1 MEQRAAVHLDADAF
15 FVGCEVASEPRLRGK
30 GVAVG
35 GMKRGI
41 IASASYEARKL
52 GVYTPM
58 PTARALKICPH
69 LIVLPGDY
77 EKYEHF
83 SRLMFSLVHDY
94 TPVVEVGSIDEGYGD
109 LSGMTKWSPR
119 TAAERLRRNIR
130 EHLRLSVSQGLGT
143 NKLVSAV
150 ASKLRKPDN
159 FLEVPA
165 GTERDFLA
173 PLEVKWLP
181 GVGTKMERVFQAAGL
196 LRIGEVAAATV
207 ESLELIAG
215 SGAGQLWEF
224 SQGIDERPIVT
235 EREDAQSYG
244 KQETFDEDTTDEEF
258 VRRVLRG
265 MADHLMAKVRADGK
279 MIRCVEVRLRYNDM
293 EQSRRSESLEE
304 PTDLETDVYG
314 VIDRLVRRAWDRRV
328 SLRLV
333 GLKLSR
339 VYDGGGW
346 RQTGLDLPGTGY
358 DKETRR
364 VLARV
369 MDEARVKYGD
379 GSVVRGH
386 QIKSWQCCLRAV
398 SSNLGSVGS
407 VQQECSGGIDAAGRD
422 RQQPSPGIRT
432 RAGRL
437 VTLQMAGTSGSLVRA
452 VKSGPAGRVS
462 LPALNV
468 KSCFSFMD
476 SLLRPG
482 DIVRL
487 AAERG
492 MKAVAMTDPNLHGAV
507 EFCAA
512 AREAGIQPIVGA
524 EVKVEGMRYLA
535 YVENVVGYRNLCGLL
550 SGEAEHRQDAD
561 TTLQGLILRPVT
573 AFPEIRYAVAREAKF
588 YEVVQSIRTL
598 SLAGQAQGGK
608 RRGDFSWGREIKAS
622 PGMLRDG
629 EEIAERCEFVLPI
642 GGLKFPRFAPPD
654 GSSPREF
661 LARLA
666 REGMKWRYG
675 AAPSG
680 GVRCQVEE
688 ELRIIG
694 EVGYE
699 EYFLVV
705 WDLLQRCRE
714 RGIEWITR
722 GSAAD
727 SLVCYCLGISTVCPV
742 RFELY
747 FRRFLNRERM
757 QLQKLPDIDLD
768 FPHDRRDEVV
778 DLIFARYGPHH
789 AAVVGG
795 FNTYQGRSAFADI
808 AKVLGVSEFQI
819 RRMTEKLPH
828 TSARDVAGAARDGVE
843 TGGLAWEE
851 NPYQAAL
858 KLAARLDGFPR
869 HAKMHPCGVVISRE
883 PVGELTPLFT
893 SASGRATTQFD
904 MEAVEAMGLVKLDIL
919 AQGGLAVLRDARA
932 ALRARGIDPPDPG
945 VWDDPHVWQMIA
957 EGEARG
963 AHHIESP
970 AMTSLARMSG
980 VRAIDQLIAIV
991 SVIRPGAAN
1000 SLRKE
1005 QFARRAR
1012 GEEPVTY
1019 VHPSL
1024 APVLRSTYGVV
1035 AYEEHVLQICEVFA
1049 GWDAGRA
1056 DQLRRLLVKNR
1067 MAHVDSWREEFAAA
1081 ARVRGRT
1088 EDEIGDVWDLLMKFR
1103 GYAFCRAHS
1112 TAYGLEA
1119 YEAAQL
1125 KRYWPAEFLASVL
1138 THGKGFYS
1146 RLFYTIEARRL
1157 GILFG
1162 RPEVNGDTGKFSV
1175 FSVQCSAGARRA
1187 EKDAEGKAVDGWPPA
1202 RRAIQLGEASRP
1214 YWGGEVIKVPLCM
1227 IKGLS
1232 EGLLERI
1239 EGARPFVSLADF
1251 WRRCRPQGEEAMGL
1265 LRVGAFD
1272 GFGSSRTELFW
1283 ELRALAPWTAGQGLL
1298 LEARGAAL
1306 PEGRTEP
1313 GRLEKLRD
1321 EMELLGFP
1329 VNGHPVELFPEV
1341 AWETYCPAGAVRQ
1354 FPGQRVTTCGL
1365 VVAQRLHHQSDGRAM
1380 KFISLCDRTDILECE
1395 IFAEVYRWCG
1405 GVLARW
1411 PVVEVTGKVETLGGR
1426 GCVLRVEEV
1435 RRARELTKPDV
1446 RRRASRPAGISAPIG
1461 G

>member
-1 MEQRAAVHLDADAF
+1 MKRTEQRAAVHLDADAF

-30 GVAVG
+30 AVAVG

-41 IASASYEARKL
+41 IASASYEARRL
-52 GVYTPM
+52 GIYTPM

-69 LIVLPGDY
+69 LVVLPGDY

-109 LSGMTKWSPR
+109 LSGVTRWSPR

-130 EHLRLSVSQGLGT
+130 DHLRLSVSQGLGT
-143 NKLVSAV
+143 NKLVASV

-159 FLEVPA
+159 FLEVTA
-165 GTERDFLA
+165 GTEREFLA

-181 GVGTKMERVFQAAGL
+181 GVGAKMERVFQAAGL
-196 LRIGEVAAATV
+196 HRIAQVAAATAG
-207 ESLELIAG
+207 SLELIAG
-215 SGAGQLWEF
+215 SAAGQLREF
-224 SQGIDERPIVT
+224 ALGIDERPIVT
-235 EREDAQSYG
+235 GREDAQSYS
-244 KQETFDEDTTDEEF
+244 KQETFDEDTTDEDF
-258 VRRVLRG
+258 VRCILRG

-293 EQSRRSESLEE
+293 EQSRRSESLDE

-314 VIDRLVRRAWDRRV
+314 VIDRLAKRAWDRRV

-333 GLKLSR
+333 GLKFSR

-346 RQTGLDLPGTGY
+346 HQAGLDLPGTGY
-358 DKETRR
+358 ERETRR

-369 MDEARVKYGD
+369 MDEAKERYGS
-379 GSVVRGH
+379 GSVIRGH
-386 QIKSWQCCLRAV
+386 QLPMRQSFQSSVSVDFRSVSFHSAV
-398 SSNLGSVGS
+398 SRQGNPSVGRCNNTRTQTQASSLSS
-407 VQQECSGGIDAAGRD
+407 V
-422 RQQPSPGIRT
+422 
-432 RAGRL
+432 
-437 VTLQMAGTSGSLVRA
+437 V
-452 VKSGPAGRVS
+452 
-462 LPALNV
+462 LNA

-492 MKAVAMTDPNLHGAV
+492 AKAAAVTDPNLHGVV

-512 AREAGIQPIVGA
+512 AKEAGIKPVVAA
-524 EVKVEGMRYLA
+524 EVKVRGILYLA
-535 YVENVVGYRNLCGLL
+535 YVENAEGYRNLCGLL
-550 SGEAEHRQDAD
+550 SGTNKDE
-561 TTLQGLILRPVT
+561 LSGLIMRPAT
-573 AFPEIRYAVAREAKF
+573 AFPEIRYASARDARF
-588 YEVVQSIRTL
+588 YEVLQSIRTL
-598 SLAGQAQGGK
+598 SLAGQPHADK
-608 RRGDFSWGREIKAS
+608 RRGDFAWSREIDVSAA
-622 PGMLRDG
+622 MARDA
-629 EEIAERCEFVLPI
+629 EEIAERCEFVLPA

-654 GSSPREF
+654 GSTPREF
-661 LARLA
+661 LGRLA
-666 REGMKWRYG
+666 REGMKRRYG
-675 AAPSG
+675 AMPGA
-680 GVRCQVEE
+680 GVRRQVEE
-688 ELRIIG
+688 ELRIIA

-705 WDLLQRCRE
+705 WELLQRCAE

-727 SLVCYCLGISTVCPV
+727 SLVCYCLGISSVCPV

-747 FRRFLNRERM
+747 FRRFLNPERM
-757 QLQKLPDIDLD
+757 KLQKLPDIDID

-778 DLIFARYGPHH
+778 DLIFERYGPRH

-808 AKVLGVSEFQI
+808 AKALGVAEFQI
-819 RRMTEKLPH
+819 RRMTEKLPQ
-828 TSARDVAGAARDGVE
+828 TRARDVAAVARDSVE
-843 TGGLAWEE
+843 SRGLTWEE
-851 NPYQAAL
+851 NPYRASL
-858 KLAARLDGFPR
+858 ELAARLDGFPR

-893 SASGRATTQFD
+893 SASGRPTTQFD
-904 MEAVEAMGLVKLDIL
+904 MEAVESMGLVKLDIL
-919 AQGGLAVLRDARA
+919 AQGGLSVLRDTRE
-932 ALRARGIDPPDPG
+932 ALRVCGIEPPEPG
-945 VWDDPHVWQMIA
+945 RWDDPHVWRMIA
-957 EGEARG
+957 DGEARG

-1012 GEEPVTY
+1012 GAEPVRY
-1019 VHPSL
+1019 AHPSL
-1024 APVLRSTYGVV
+1024 ETVLRSTYGVV

-1056 DQLRRLLVKNR
+1056 DILRRMLVKNR
-1067 MAHVDSWREEFAAA
+1067 MANVDAWRAEFAGA
-1081 ARVRGRT
+1081 ARRKGRS
-1088 EDEIGDVWDLLMKFR
+1088 DDDIAAVWDLLMQFR

-1157 GILFG
+1157 GISFAG
-1162 RPEVNGDTGKFSV
+1162 PEINGEVKKFSV
-1175 FSVQCSAGARRA
+1175 GSVHCSESRR
-1187 EKDAEGKAVDGWPPA
+1187 GI
-1202 RRAIQLGEASRP
+1202 R
-1214 YWGGEVIKVPLCM
+1214 VPLGM

-1232 EGLLERI
+1232 EGLLGRI
-1239 EGARPFVSLADF
+1239 ENGQPFASLSDF
-1251 WRRCRPQGEEAMGL
+1251 WRRGSPQADEAMAL
-1265 LRVGAFD
+1265 LRAGAFD
-1272 GFGSSRTELFW
+1272 EFGCSRTEMFW

-1298 LEARGAAL
+1298 LETRGVVPPA
-1306 PEGRTEP
+1306 GRTEP

-1329 VNGHPVELFPEV
+1329 AGGHPVELFPEV
-1341 AWETYCPAGAVRQ
+1341 AWETYCPVGEVRNFAGE
-1354 FPGQRVTTCGL
+1354 RVMTCGM

-1380 KFISLCDRTDILECE
+1380 KFISICDRTDILECE
-1395 IFAEVYRWCG
+1395 IFADAYRKYG

-1411 PVVEVTGKVETLGGR
+1411 PVVEVTGHVEALGGSR
-1426 GCVLRVEEV
+1426 GCVLRVELV
-1435 RRARELTKPDV
+1435 RAARTTKRDV
-1446 RRRASRPAGISAPIG
+1446 RPAASRTIGTSAPIG

>member
-1 MEQRAAVHLDADAF
+1 VKRTPQRAAVHLDADAF

-30 GVAVG
+30 AVAVG

-41 IASASYEARKL
+41 IASASYEARRL

-109 LSGMTKWSPR
+109 LSGVTKWTAR
-119 TAAERLRRNIR
+119 EAAERLRRNIR

-165 GTERDFLA
+165 GTEREFLA

-181 GVGTKMERVFQAAGL
+181 GVGAKMERIFQAAGL
-196 LRIGEVAAATV
+196 HRIAQVAETAV

-215 SGAGQLWEF
+215 SGAGALREF
-224 SQGIDERPIVT
+224 ALGIDERPIVT
-235 EREDAQSYG
+235 ERADAQSYG

-293 EQSRRSESLEE
+293 EQSRRSESLDE

-314 VIDRLVRRAWDRRV
+314 VIDRLARRAWDRRV
-328 SLRLV
+328 SVRLV

-346 RQTGLDLPGTGY
+346 RQAGLDLPGTGY

-369 MDEARVKYGD
+369 MDEARVKYGS

-386 QIKSWQCCLRAV
+386 QVQEKESPQLAV
-398 SSNLGSVGS
+398 SSS
-407 VQQECSGGIDAAGRD
+407 QQKCSGGVFAGGRF
-422 RQQPSPGIRT
+422 QQRPSPVT
-432 RAGRL
+432 A
-437 VTLQMAGTSGSLVRA
+437 TLQKVGTSGSLVRG
-452 VKSGPAGRVS
+452 VKSGHAGRVS
-462 LPALNV
+462 LPVLNV

-482 DIVRL
+482 DIVRM

-492 MKAVAMTDPNLHGAV
+492 VRAVAVTDPNLHGAV

-512 AREAGIQPIVGA
+512 AREAGVKPIVGA
-524 EVKVEGMRYLA
+524 EVTVAGIRYLA
-535 YVENVVGYRNLCGLL
+535 YVENAEGYRNLCGLL
-550 SGEAEHRQDAD
+550 SAKAEHRQDLDA
-561 TTLQGLILRPVT
+561 TLRGLILRPAT
-573 AFPEIRYAVAREAKF
+573 SFPEMRYASARDAKF
-588 YEVVQSIRTL
+588 FEVVQSIRTL
-598 SLAGQAQGGK
+598 SLAGQPHADK
-608 RRGDFSWGREIKAS
+608 RRGDFSWTREIEAP
-622 PGMLRDG
+622 PGMVRDA
-629 EEIAERCEFVLPI
+629 EEVAERCEFVLPV
-642 GGLKFPRFAPPD
+642 GGLKFPRFLPPD
-654 GSSPREF
+654 GTTPREF
-661 LARLA
+661 LGRLA
-666 REGMKWRYG
+666 REGMRRRYG
-675 AAPSG
+675 AMPAA
-680 GVRCQVEE
+680 GVRRQVEE

-705 WDLLQRCRE
+705 WELLQRCAE
-714 RGIEWITR
+714 RGISWITR

-727 SLVCYCLGISTVCPV
+727 SLVCYCLGISSVCPV

-747 FRRFLNRERM
+747 FRRFLNPERM
-757 QLQKLPDIDLD
+757 KLQKLPDIDID

-778 DLIFARYGPHH
+778 DLIFERYGPDH

-808 AKVLGVSEFQI
+808 AKALGVSEFQI
-819 RRMTEKLPH
+819 RRMTEKLPQ
-828 TSARDVAGAARDGVE
+828 TSARHVAAAAQESVE
-843 TGGLAWEE
+843 SRGLTWEE

-858 KLAARLDGFPR
+858 QLAARLDGFPR

-919 AQGGLAVLRDARA
+919 AQGGLSVLRDTRE
-932 ALRARGIDPPDPG
+932 ALRVRGIEPPAPG
-945 VWDDPHVWQMIA
+945 QWDDPRVWQMIA
-957 EGEARG
+957 DGEARG

-1012 GEEPVTY
+1012 GVAPVKY
-1019 VHPSL
+1019 AHPSL
-1024 APVLRSTYGVV
+1024 EPVLRSTYGVV

-1049 GWDAGRA
+1049 GWNAGRA
-1056 DQLRRLLVKNR
+1056 DILRRMLVKNR
-1067 MAHVDSWREEFAAA
+1067 MAEVETWRAEFAAA
-1081 ARVRGRT
+1081 ARRKGRS
-1088 EDEIGDVWDLLMKFR
+1088 EGEIAAVWDLLMQFR

-1157 GILFG
+1157 GISLAG
-1162 RPEVNGDTGKFSV
+1162 PEVNGEVEKFVAGKTVAPAS
-1175 FSVQCSAGARRA
+1175 
-1187 EKDAEGKAVDGWPPA
+1187 PPA
-1202 RRAIQLGEASRP
+1202 EC
-1214 YWGGEVIKVPLCM
+1214 GGSTPGTAPLQEIKVPLCM

-1232 EGLLERI
+1232 ERLLGRI
-1239 EGARPFVSLADF
+1239 EAWRPFGSLSDF
-1251 WRRCRPQGEEAMGL
+1251 WRRCSPAADEAMVL
-1265 LRVGAFD
+1265 LRAGAFD
-1272 GFGSSRTELFW
+1272 GFGAARTEQFW
-1283 ELRALAPWTAGQGLL
+1283 ELRALAPWAAGQGLL
-1298 LEARGAAL
+1298 LEAKKAAPPVL
-1306 PEGRTEP
+1306 RTEP
-1313 GRLEKLRD
+1313 GRVERLRD
-1321 EMELLGFP
+1321 EMELLGFTAS
-1329 VNGHPVELFPEV
+1329 GHPVELFPEV
-1341 AWETYCPAGAVRQ
+1341 AWETYCPVGEVRNHAGR
-1354 FPGQRVTTCGL
+1354 RVTTCGL
-1365 VVAQRLHHQSDGRAM
+1365 VVAQRLHHQSDGRVM
-1380 KFISLCDRTDILECE
+1380 KFISIGDRTDILECE
-1395 IFAEVYRWCG
+1395 IFADVYRRCG

-1411 PVVEVTGKVETLGGR
+1411 PVVEVTGRVEMLGGSR
-1426 GCVLRVEEV
+1426 GCVLRVEGLRAARKKGSGSHRPPLHGRQKV
-1435 RRARELTKPDV
+1435 TTAGARSAASRRAGT
-1446 RRRASRPAGISAPIG
+1446 SAPIG

>member
-1 MEQRAAVHLDADAF
+1 VKRTEQRAAVHLDADAF

-30 GVAVG
+30 AVAVG

-41 IASASYEARKL
+41 IASASYEARRL
-52 GVYTPM
+52 GIYTPM

-94 TPVVEVGSIDEGYGD
+94 TPIVEVGSIDEGYGD
-109 LSGMTKWSPR
+109 LSGVTKWSPR
-119 TAAERLRRNIR
+119 TAAERLRKNIR
-130 EHLRLSVSQGLGT
+130 GHLRLSVSQGLGT

-165 GTERDFLA
+165 GTEREFLA

-181 GVGTKMERVFQAAGL
+181 GVGAKMERVFQAAGL
-196 LRIGEVAAATV
+196 HRIAQVAAATV

-215 SGAGQLWEF
+215 SGAGALREF
-224 SQGIDERPIVT
+224 ALGIDERPIVT

-244 KQETFDEDTTDEEF
+244 KQETFEEDTTAEEF
-258 VRRVLRG
+258 VARVLRG

-293 EQSRRSESLEE
+293 EQSRRSESLDE
-304 PTDLETDVYG
+304 PTDLETDIYG
-314 VIDRLVRRAWDRRV
+314 VIDRLTRRAWDRRV

-346 RQTGLDLPGTGY
+346 QQAGLELPGTGY
-358 DKETRR
+358 ERETRR

-369 MDEARVKYGD
+369 MDEAKERYGA

-386 QIKSWQCCLRAV
+386 QLETKGSVQC
-398 SSNLGSVGS
+398 SVGS
-407 VQQECSGGIDAAGRD
+407 VQWKCSGGVPAAGRY
-422 RQQPSPGIRT
+422 RQRPSPGT
-432 RAGRL
+432 A
-437 VTLQMAGTSGSLVRA
+437 TLQ
-452 VKSGPAGRVS
+452 
-462 LPALNV
+462 LNV

-492 MKAVAMTDPNLHGAV
+492 VKALAMTDPNLHGAV
-507 EFCAA
+507 EFCALA
-512 AREAGIQPIVGA
+512 KEAGIKPVVAA
-524 EVKVEGMRYLA
+524 EVKVRGIPYLA
-535 YVENVVGYRNLCGLL
+535 YVENAEGYRNLCGLL
-550 SGEAEHRQDAD
+550 SGTNKAE
-561 TTLQGLILRPVT
+561 LSGLILRPVT
-573 AFPEIRYAVAREAKF
+573 AFPEIRYASVRDAKF
-588 YEVVQSIRTL
+588 FEVVQSIRTL
-598 SLAGQAQGGK
+598 SLAGQPHTDK
-608 RRGDFSWGREIKAS
+608 RRGDFSWGRDVGAS
-622 PGMLRDG
+622 PAMLRDA

-642 GGLKFPRFAPPD
+642 GGLKFPRFVPPD
-654 GSSPREF
+654 GSSPRKF
-661 LARLA
+661 LGRLA
-666 REGMKWRYG
+666 REGMRRRYG
-675 AAPSG
+675 AMPGA
-680 GVRCQVEE
+680 GVRRQVEE
-688 ELRIIG
+688 ELRIIA

-705 WDLLQRCRE
+705 WELLQRCAE

-747 FRRFLNRERM
+747 FRRFLNPERM
-757 QLQKLPDIDLD
+757 KLQKLPDIDID

-778 DLIFARYGPHH
+778 DLIFARYGPDH
-789 AAVVGG
+789 AAAVGG

-819 RRMTEKLPH
+819 RRMTEKLPQ
-828 TSARDVAGAARDGVE
+828 TSARQVEAAARDGVE
-843 TGGLAWEE
+843 SRGLAWEE

-893 SASGRATTQFD
+893 SASGRPTTQFD

-919 AQGGLAVLRDARA
+919 AQGGLSVLRDTRE
-932 ALRARGIDPPDPG
+932 ALRVRGIEPPSPG
-945 VWDDPHVWQMIA
+945 SWDDPQVWRMIA
-957 EGEARG
+957 DGEARG

-1012 GEEPVTY
+1012 GAEPVRY
-1019 VHPSL
+1019 AHPSL
-1024 APVLRSTYGVV
+1024 EPVLRSTYGVV

-1056 DQLRRLLVKNR
+1056 DILRRMLVKDR
-1067 MAHVDSWREEFAAA
+1067 MANVETWREEFAAA
-1081 ARVRGRT
+1081 ARTKGRR
-1088 EDEIGDVWDLLMKFR
+1088 ESEIAAVWDLLMQFR

-1157 GILFG
+1157 GIEFG
-1162 RPEVNGDTGKFSV
+1162 GPEVNGDMGKFSV
-1175 FSVQCSAGARRA
+1175 FSVQCSAGSR
-1187 EKDAEGKAVDGWPPA
+1187 GK
-1202 RRAIQLGEASRP
+1202 RIR
-1214 YWGGEVIKVPLCM
+1214 VPLCM

-1232 EGLLERI
+1232 EGLLGRI
-1239 EGARPFVSLADF
+1239 AMGRPFDSLADF
-1251 WRRCRPQGEEAMGL
+1251 RRRGAPQMEEAMAL
-1265 LRVGAFD
+1265 LRAGAFD
-1272 GFGSSRTELFW
+1272 GFGLSRTEMFW
-1283 ELRALAPWTAGQGLL
+1283 ELRALGPWSAGQGLL
-1298 LEARGAAL
+1298 LETRGVVP

-1313 GRLEKLRD
+1313 GRLERLRD

-1329 VNGHPVELFPEV
+1329 VGGHPVELFPEV
-1341 AWETYCPAGAVRQ
+1341 AWESYCPVGEVRNFAGE
-1354 FPGQRVTTCGL
+1354 RVTTCGL

-1380 KFISLCDRTDILECE
+1380 KFVSIGDRTDILECE
-1395 IFAEVYRWCG
+1395 IFADAYRKCG

-1411 PVVEVTGKVETLGGR
+1411 PVVEVTGRVEALGGSR
-1426 GCVLRVEEV
+1426 GCVLRVERV
-1435 RRARELTKPDV
+1435 RAARTMTRDV
-1446 RRRASRPAGISAPIG
+1446 RPAAFRTAGISAPIG

>member
-30 GVAVG
+30 AVAVG

-109 LSGMTKWSPR
+109 LSGVTKWSPR

-143 NKLVSAV
+143 NKLISAV

-165 GTERDFLA
+165 GTEREFLA

-181 GVGTKMERVFQAAGL
+181 GVGAKMEGIFQAAGL
-196 LRIGEVAAATV
+196 HRIAQVAETTV

-215 SGAGQLWEF
+215 SGAGRLRQF
-224 SQGIDERPIVT
+224 AQGIDERPIVT

-265 MADHLMAKVRADGK
+265 MTDHLMAKVRADGK

-358 DKETRR
+358 ERETRR

-369 MDEARVKYGD
+369 MDEARVKYGA

-386 QIKSWQCCLRAV
+386 QIKSVQC
-398 SSNLGSVGS
+398 SVGR
-407 VQQECSGGIDAAGRD
+407 VQKE
-422 RQQPSPGIRT
+422 
-432 RAGRL
+432 
-437 VTLQMAGTSGSLVRA
+437 AGTSGSLIRA
-452 VKSGPAGRVS
+452 VKSGHVGRVS

-482 DIVRL
+482 DIVRM
-487 AAERG
+487 AGERG

-512 AREAGIQPIVGA
+512 AKEAGIQPIVGA
-524 EVKVEGMRYLA
+524 EIKVGGMRYLA
-535 YVENVVGYRNLCGLL
+535 YVENAAGYRHLCGLL
-550 SGEAEHRQDAD
+550 SGTNKDVLE
-561 TTLQGLILRPVT
+561 GLILRPVT
-573 AFPEIRYAVAREAKF
+573 AFPEVRYAATREAKF

-598 SLAGQAQGGK
+598 SLAGQMQGGK
-608 RRGDFSWGREIKAS
+608 RRGDFSWGREMKAS
-622 PGMLRDG
+622 PGMMRDA
-629 EEIAERCEFVLPI
+629 EEMAERCEFVLPI

-654 GSSPREF
+654 GSLPREF

-675 AAPSG
+675 AAPSD
-680 GVRCQVEE
+680 GVRRQVEE

-705 WDLLQRCRE
+705 WDLLQLCRE

-747 FRRFLNRERM
+747 FRRFLNPERM
-757 QLQKLPDIDLD
+757 KLQKLPDIDLD

-778 DLIFARYGPHH
+778 DIIFARYGPHH

-808 AKVLGVSEFQI
+808 AKALGVSELQI

-828 TSARDVAGAARDGVE
+828 TSAHDVAEVARDGVE
-843 TGGLAWEE
+843 SGGLGWEE
-851 NPYQAAL
+851 NPYRAAL

-893 SASGRATTQFD
+893 SASGRATTQFE

-919 AQGGLAVLRDARA
+919 AQGGLSVLRDARA
-932 ALRARGIDPPDPG
+932 ALRARGFDPPEPG
-945 VWDDPHVWQMIA
+945 AWDDPQVWRMIA

-1019 VHPSL
+1019 IHPSL
-1024 APVLRSTYGVV
+1024 EQVLRSTYGVV

-1067 MAHVDSWREEFAAA
+1067 MAQVDSWREEFAAA
-1081 ARVRGRT
+1081 ARVAGRA
-1088 EDEIGDVWDLLMKFR
+1088 EDEIADVWDLLMKFR

-1157 GILFG
+1157 GVLFG
-1162 RPEVNGDTGKFSV
+1162 RPDINGETTKFSV
-1175 FSVQCSAGARRA
+1175 GRVRCPVSRR
-1187 EKDAEGKAVDGWPPA
+1187 KTAEGASGG
-1202 RRAIQLGEASRP
+1202 RIQ
-1214 YWGGEVIKVPLCM
+1214 VPLGM

-1232 EGLLERI
+1232 EGLLRRIGER
-1239 EGARPFVSLADF
+1239 RPFVSLADF
-1251 WRRCRPQGEEAMGL
+1251 WRRCAPQADEASAL

-1272 GFGSSRTELFW
+1272 AFGPSRTEMFW
-1283 ELRALAPWTAGQGLL
+1283 ELRALAPWVTGQGLL
-1298 LEARGAAL
+1298 LETRGAAL
-1306 PEGRTEP
+1306 PDCRTEP

-1329 VNGHPVELFPEV
+1329 VNGHPVELWPEV
-1341 AWETYCPAGAVRQ
+1341 GWETYCPVGEVRK
-1354 FPGQRVTTCGL
+1354 FAGQRVTTCGL
-1365 VVAQRLHHQSDGRAM
+1365 VVAQRLHRQSDGRTM
-1380 KFISLCDRTDILECE
+1380 KFISICDRTDIIECE
-1395 IFAEVYRWCG
+1395 IFAEVYRRCG

-1411 PVVEVTGKVETLGGR
+1411 SVVEVTGKVETPGGR
-1426 GCVLRVEEV
+1426 GGVLRVEEV
-1435 RRARELTKPDV
+1435 RRAREFTKPDV
-1446 RRRASRPAGISAPIG
+1446 RRRAFRPAGISAPIG

>member
-1 MEQRAAVHLDADAF
+1 
-15 FVGCEVASEPRLRGK
+15 
-30 GVAVG
+30 
-35 GMKRGI
+35 
-41 IASASYEARKL
+41 
-52 GVYTPM
+52 
-58 PTARALKICPH
+58 
-69 LIVLPGDY
+69 
-77 EKYEHF
+77 
-83 SRLMFSLVHDY
+83 
-94 TPVVEVGSIDEGYGD
+94 
-109 LSGMTKWSPR
+109 
-119 TAAERLRRNIR
+119 
-130 EHLRLSVSQGLGT
+130 
-143 NKLVSAV
+143 
-150 ASKLRKPDN
+150 
-159 FLEVPA
+159 
-165 GTERDFLA
+165 
-173 PLEVKWLP
+173 
-181 GVGTKMERVFQAAGL
+181 
-196 LRIGEVAAATV
+196 
-207 ESLELIAG
+207 
-215 SGAGQLWEF
+215 
-224 SQGIDERPIVT
+224 
-235 EREDAQSYG
+235 
-244 KQETFDEDTTDEEF
+244 
-258 VRRVLRG
+258 
-265 MADHLMAKVRADGK
+265 
-279 MIRCVEVRLRYNDM
+279 
-293 EQSRRSESLEE
+293 
-304 PTDLETDVYG
+304 
-314 VIDRLVRRAWDRRV
+314 
-328 SLRLV
+328 
-333 GLKLSR
+333 
-339 VYDGGGW
+339 
-346 RQTGLDLPGTGY
+346 
-358 DKETRR
+358 
-364 VLARV
+364 
-369 MDEARVKYGD
+369 
-379 GSVVRGH
+379 
-386 QIKSWQCCLRAV
+386 
-398 SSNLGSVGS
+398 
-407 VQQECSGGIDAAGRD
+407 
-422 RQQPSPGIRT
+422 
-432 RAGRL
+432 
-437 VTLQMAGTSGSLVRA
+437 
-452 VKSGPAGRVS
+452 
-462 LPALNV
+462 
-468 KSCFSFMD
+468 
-476 SLLRPG
+476 
-482 DIVRL
+482 
-487 AAERG
+487 
-492 MKAVAMTDPNLHGAV
+492 
-507 EFCAA
+507 
-512 AREAGIQPIVGA
+512 
-524 EVKVEGMRYLA
+524 
-535 YVENVVGYRNLCGLL
+535 
-550 SGEAEHRQDAD
+550 
-561 TTLQGLILRPVT
+561 
-573 AFPEIRYAVAREAKF
+573 
-588 YEVVQSIRTL
+588 
-598 SLAGQAQGGK
+598 
-608 RRGDFSWGREIKAS
+608 
-622 PGMLRDG
+622 
-629 EEIAERCEFVLPI
+629 LPI

-680 GVRCQVEE
+680 GVRRQVEE

-694 EVGYE
+694 GVGYE

-808 AKVLGVSEFQI
+808 AKALGVSEFQI

-828 TSARDVAGAARDGVE
+828 TSARDVAGAARDGAE

-932 ALRARGIDPPDPG
+932 ALREKGIDPPDPG
-945 VWDDPHVWQMIA
+945 LWDDPHVWQMIA

-970 AMTSLARMSG
+970 AMTSLARMAG

-1012 GEEPVTY
+1012 GVESVTY

-1024 APVLRSTYGVV
+1024 EPVLRSTYGVV

-1056 DQLRRLLVKNR
+1056 DILRRMLVKNR
-1067 MAHVDSWREEFAAA
+1067 MANVDVWREEFAAA
-1081 ARVRGRT
+1081 AHGRRRT
-1088 EDEIGDVWDLLMKFR
+1088 DEEITAVWDLLMQFR

-1157 GILFG
+1157 GILFAG
-1162 RPEVNGDTGKFSV
+1162 PDVNGEVWRFVVEKRRTAEDAKDTEG
-1175 FSVQCSAGARRA
+1175 RRI
-1187 EKDAEGKAVDGWPPA
+1187 
-1202 RRAIQLGEASRP
+1202 R
-1214 YWGGEVIKVPLCM
+1214 VPLCM

-1232 EGLLERI
+1232 ERLLGRI
-1239 EGARPFVSLADF
+1239 EEGRTFVSLADF
-1251 WRRCRPQGEEAMGL
+1251 WRRCSPQGEEAMSL
-1265 LRVGAFD
+1265 LRAGAFD
-1272 GFGSSRTELFW
+1272 GFGASRTELFW
-1283 ELRALAPWTAGQGLL
+1283 ELRALAPWAAGQGLL
-1298 LEARGAAL
+1298 LEAKKAA
-1306 PEGRTEP
+1306 PPVMRTEP
-1313 GRLEKLRD
+1313 GRLERLRD

-1329 VNGHPVELFPEV
+1329 ASGHPVELFPEV
-1341 AWETYCPAGAVRQ
+1341 AWETYCPVGEVRNFAGR
-1354 FPGQRVTTCGL
+1354 RVTTCGL

-1380 KFISLCDRTDILECE
+1380 KFISICDRTDILECE
-1395 IFAEVYRWCG
+1395 IFADAYRKCG

-1411 PVVEVTGKVETLGGR
+1411 PVVEVTGRVEALGGSR
-1426 GCVLRVEEV
+1426 GCVLRVESV
-1435 RRARELTKPDV
+1435 RAARTTTADV
-1446 RRRASRPAGISAPIG
+1446 RPAASRTAGTSALIG

>member
-1 MEQRAAVHLDADAF
+1 MKRTEQRAAVHLDADAF
-15 FVGCEVASEPRLRGK
+15 FVGCEVASEPCLRGK
-30 GVAVG
+30 AVAVG

-41 IASASYEARKL
+41 IASASYEARRL
-52 GVYTPM
+52 GIYTPM

-109 LSGMTKWSPR
+109 LSGVTKWSPR
-119 TAAERLRRNIR
+119 TAAERLRKNIR
-130 EHLRLSVSQGLGT
+130 DHLRLSVSQGLGT
-143 NKLVSAV
+143 NKLVASV

-165 GTERDFLA
+165 GTEREFLA

-181 GVGTKMERVFQAAGL
+181 GVGAKMERIFLAAGL
-196 LRIGEVAAATV
+196 HRIEQVAETTV

-215 SGAGQLWEF
+215 SGAGQLREF
-224 SQGIDERPIVT
+224 ALGIDERPIVT

-293 EQSRRSESLEE
+293 EQSRRSESLDE
-304 PTDLETDVYG
+304 PTDLETDIYSL
-314 VIDRLVRRAWDRRV
+314 IDRLARRAWDRRV

-339 VYDGGGW
+339 VYEGGGW
-346 RQTGLDLPGTGY
+346 RQAGLDLPGTGY

-369 MDEARVKYGD
+369 MDEAKIRYGS
-379 GSVVRGH
+379 GAVVRAH
-386 QIKSWQCCLRAV
+386 QLKAGRSVQCSV
-398 SSNLGSVGS
+398 SS
-407 VQQECSGGIDAAGRD
+407 VQQKCSGGVHAAGRY
-422 RQQPSPGIRT
+422 RQQSSPGIRT
-432 RAGRL
+432 RADRL
-437 VTLQMAGTSGSLVRA
+437 ATPQ
-452 VKSGPAGRVS
+452 
-462 LPALNV
+462 LNV

-492 MKAVAMTDPNLHGAV
+492 AKAVAMTDPNLHGAV

-512 AREAGIQPIVGA
+512 AKEAGIKPVVGA
-524 EVKVEGMRYLA
+524 EVKIGGIRYLA
-535 YVENVVGYRNLCGLL
+535 YVENAEGYRNLCALL
-550 SGEAEHRQDAD
+550 SHRRRPGTAA
-561 TTLQGLILRPVT
+561 LQGLILRPTT
-573 AFPEIRYAVAREAKF
+573 AFPEIRYASARDAKF
-588 YEVVQSIRTL
+588 YEVLQSIRTL
-598 SLAGQAQGGK
+598 SLAGQPHADK
-608 RRGDFSWGREIKAS
+608 RRGDFSWSREMKVS
-622 PGMLRDG
+622 PDMVRDA
-629 EEIAERCEFVLPI
+629 EEIAERCEFVLPV

-654 GSSPREF
+654 GSTPREF
-661 LARLA
+661 LGRLA
-666 REGMKWRYG
+666 REGMKRRYG
-675 AAPSG
+675 AMPTA
-680 GVRCQVEE
+680 GVRRQVEE
-688 ELRIIG
+688 ELRIIA

-705 WDLLQRCRE
+705 WELLQRCRE

-747 FRRFLNRERM
+747 FRRFLNPERM
-757 QLQKLPDIDLD
+757 KLQKLPDIDID

-778 DLIFARYGPHH
+778 DLIFDRYGPRH

-819 RRMTEKLPH
+819 RRMTEKLPQ
-828 TSARDVAGAARDGVE
+828 TSARHVAAAARENVE
-843 TGGLAWEE
+843 ACGLTWEE

-919 AQGGLAVLRDARA
+919 AQGGLSVLRDTRE
-932 ALRARGIDPPDPG
+932 ALRIWGIDPPDTG
-945 VWDDPHVWQMIA
+945 RWDDPHVWQMIA
-957 EGEARG
+957 DGEARG

-1012 GEEPVTY
+1012 GAEPVAY

-1024 APVLRSTYGVV
+1024 EPVLRSTYGVV

-1056 DQLRRLLVKNR
+1056 DILRRMLVKNR
-1067 MAHVDSWREEFAAA
+1067 MAKVEAWREEFAAA
-1081 ARVRGRT
+1081 ARTKGRSEAEIT
-1088 EDEIGDVWDLLMKFR
+1088 EVWDLLMQFR

-1157 GILFG
+1157 GVLFAG
-1162 RPEVNGDTGKFSV
+1162 PGVNGEVDKFSV
-1175 FSVQCSAGARRA
+1175 FSFGQGLSRQASAQCSAGRG
-1187 EKDAEGKAVDGWPPA
+1187 KNVEGK
-1202 RRAIQLGEASRP
+1202 RIR
-1214 YWGGEVIKVPLCM
+1214 VPLCM

-1232 EGLLERI
+1232 VGLLGRI
-1239 EGARPFVSLADF
+1239 KEGQPFVSLSDF
-1251 WRRCRPQGEEAMGL
+1251 WRRCSLASDEAMAL
-1265 LRVGAFD
+1265 LRAGAFD
-1272 GFGSSRTELFW
+1272 AFGASRTEQFW
-1283 ELRALAPWTAGQGLL
+1283 ELRALAPWSAAQGLL
-1298 LEARGAAL
+1298 LETKKAAPPL
-1306 PEGRTEP
+1306 MRTEP
-1313 GRLEKLRD
+1313 DRLQKLRD

-1329 VNGHPVELFPEV
+1329 ASGHPVELFPEV
-1341 AWETYCPAGAVRQ
+1341 AWETYCAVGEVRRFAGQ
-1354 FPGQRVTTCGL
+1354 SVTTCGL

-1380 KFISLCDRTDILECE
+1380 KFISICDRTDILECE
-1395 IFAEVYRWCG
+1395 IFADAYRKCG

-1411 PVVEVTGKVETLGGR
+1411 PVVEVTGRVEALGGSR
-1426 GCVLRVEEV
+1426 GCVLRVESV
-1435 RRARELTKPDV
+1435 RAARVRTADV
-1446 RRRASRPAGISAPIG
+1446 RPAASRTTGTSARIG

>member
-1 MEQRAAVHLDADAF
+1 MKRTEQRAAVHLDADAF

-30 GVAVG
+30 AVAVG

-41 IASASYEARKL
+41 IASASYEARRL
-52 GVYTPM
+52 GIYTPM
-58 PTARALKICPH
+58 PTARALRICPH

-94 TPVVEVGSIDEGYGD
+94 TPVVEIGSIDEGYGD
-109 LSGMTKWSPR
+109 LSGVTKWSPR
-119 TAAERLRRNIR
+119 TAAERLRKNIR
-130 EHLRLSVSQGLGT
+130 DHLRLSVSQGLGT
-143 NKLVSAV
+143 NKLVASV
-150 ASKLRKPDN
+150 ASKLRKPDH
-159 FLEVPA
+159 FLELPA
-165 GTERDFLA
+165 GTEREFLA

-181 GVGTKMERVFQAAGL
+181 GVGAKTERVFQAAGL
-196 LRIGEVAAATV
+196 HRIAQVAETTV

-224 SQGIDERPIVT
+224 AQGIDDRPIVT

-293 EQSRRSESLEE
+293 EQSRRSESLDE
-304 PTDLETDVYG
+304 PTDLETDVYS
-314 VIDRLVRRAWDRRV
+314 VIDRLTRRAWDRRV

-346 RQTGLDLPGTGY
+346 HQAGLDLPGTGY
-358 DKETRR
+358 ERETRR

-369 MDEARVKYGD
+369 MDEAKVKYGG

-386 QIKSWQCCLRAV
+386 QLTVQPSHQ
-398 SSNLGSVGS
+398 SSVGS
-407 VQQECSGGIDAAGRD
+407 SQRKPSVGR
-422 RQQPSPGIRT
+422 RHLTHTQTQ
-432 RAGRL
+432 
-437 VTLQMAGTSGSLVRA
+437 
-452 VKSGPAGRVS
+452 VS
-462 LPALNV
+462 ALLNV

-482 DIVRL
+482 DIVRM
-487 AAERG
+487 AAVRG
-492 MKAVAMTDPNLHGAV
+492 ATAVAMTDPNLHGAV

-512 AREAGIQPIVGA
+512 AKEAGIKPIVAA
-524 EVKVEGMRYLA
+524 EAKVRGIPYLA
-535 YVENVVGYRNLCGLL
+535 YVENAEGYRNLCGLL
-550 SGEAEHRQDAD
+550 SGTNKDE
-561 TTLQGLILRPVT
+561 LSGLILRPAT
-573 AFPEIRYAVAREAKF
+573 AFPEIRHASARDAKF
-588 YEVVQSIRTL
+588 YEVLQSIRTL
-598 SLAGQAQGGK
+598 SLAGQPHAEK
-608 RRGDFSWGREIKAS
+608 RRGNFAWSREIEVS
-622 PGMLRDG
+622 PAMLRDA
-629 EEIAERCEFVLPI
+629 EEIAERCEFVLPL

-654 GSSPREF
+654 GSTPREF
-661 LARLA
+661 LGRLA
-666 REGMKWRYG
+666 RKGMKRRYG
-675 AAPSG
+675 AMPTA
-680 GVRCQVEE
+680 GVRRQVDE
-688 ELRIIG
+688 ELRIIA

-705 WDLLQRCRE
+705 WELLQRCAE

-727 SLVCYCLGISTVCPV
+727 SLVCYCLGISSVCPV

-747 FRRFLNRERM
+747 FRRFLNPERM
-757 QLQKLPDIDLD
+757 KLQKLPDIDID

-778 DLIFARYGPHH
+778 DLIFERYGPRH

-819 RRMTEKLPH
+819 RRMTEKLPQ
-828 TSARDVAGAARDGVE
+828 TSARHVAAAARDNVE
-843 TGGLAWEE
+843 ACGLTWEE

-883 PVGELTPLFT
+883 PVGELTPLFI
-893 SASGRATTQFD
+893 SASGRPTTQFD
-904 MEAVEAMGLVKLDIL
+904 MDAVEAMGLVKLDIL
-919 AQGGLAVLRDARA
+919 AQGGLSVLRDTRE
-932 ALRARGIDPPDPG
+932 ALRVRGIEPPVPG
-945 VWDDPHVWQMIA
+945 RWDDPHVWQMIA
-957 EGEARG
+957 DGEARG

-1012 GEEPVTY
+1012 GVEPVRY
-1019 VHPSL
+1019 AHPSL
-1024 APVLRSTYGVV
+1024 EPVLRSTYGVV

-1056 DQLRRLLVKNR
+1056 DILRRMLVKNR
-1067 MAHVDSWREEFAAA
+1067 MANVDVWRDEFAAA
-1081 ARVRGRT
+1081 AQRKGRS
-1088 EDEIGDVWDLLMKFR
+1088 EAEITVVWDLLMQFR

-1125 KRYWPAEFLASVL
+1125 KRHWPAEFLASVL

-1157 GILFG
+1157 GVLFAG
-1162 RPEVNGDTGKFSV
+1162 PEVNREVGKFSA
-1175 FSVQCSAGARRA
+1175 FSVQCSAGSR
-1187 EKDAEGKAVDGWPPA
+1187 EKIEGK
-1202 RRAIQLGEASRP
+1202 RIR
-1214 YWGGEVIKVPLCM
+1214 VPLGM

-1232 EGLLERI
+1232 ERLLERI
-1239 EGARPFVSLADF
+1239 EEERPFISLSDF
-1251 WRRCRPQGEEAMGL
+1251 WRRGAPQMDEAMAL

-1272 GFGSSRTELFW
+1272 GFRASRTEMFW

-1298 LEARGAAL
+1298 LETRGAV
-1306 PEGRTEP
+1306 PPVGRTEP
-1313 GRLEKLRD
+1313 GRLERLRD

-1329 VNGHPVELFPEV
+1329 VSGHPVELWPEM
-1341 AWETYCPAGAVRQ
+1341 AWETYCPVGEVRNFAGEL
-1354 FPGQRVTTCGL
+1354 VTTCGL

-1380 KFISLCDRTDILECE
+1380 KFISICDRTDILECE
-1395 IFAEVYRWCG
+1395 IFADAYRKCG

-1411 PVVEVTGKVETLGGR
+1411 PVVEVTGRVEALGGSR
-1426 GCVLRVEEV
+1426 GCVMRVERVCAARGKVSGGHRPPLKCHKAVTTRGV
-1435 RRARELTKPDV
+1435 RPA
-1446 RRRASRPAGISAPIG
+1446 ASRTAGTSAPIG

>member
-1 MEQRAAVHLDADAF
+1 VKRTPQRVAVHLDADAF

-30 GVAVG
+30 AVAVG

-41 IASASYEARKL
+41 IASASYEARRM
-52 GVYTPM
+52 GIYTPM

-109 LSGMTKWSPR
+109 LSGVTKWSPR
-119 TAAERLRRNIR
+119 TAAERLRKNIR
-130 EHLRLSVSQGLGT
+130 DHLRLSVSQGLGT
-143 NKLVSAV
+143 NKLVASV

-165 GTERDFLA
+165 GTEREFLA

-181 GVGTKMERVFQAAGL
+181 GVGAKMERVFQAAGL
-196 LRIGEVAAATV
+196 HRIAQVAETMV

-215 SGAGQLWEF
+215 SGAGQLREF
-224 SQGIDERPIVT
+224 ALGIDERPIVT

-293 EQSRRSESLEE
+293 EQSRRSESLDE

-314 VIDRLVRRAWDRRV
+314 LIDRLTRRAWDRRV

-346 RQTGLDLPGTGY
+346 HQAGLDLPGTGY

-364 VLARV
+364 VLSRV
-369 MDEARVKYGD
+369 MDEAKIRYGS
-379 GSVVRGH
+379 GAVVRAH
-386 QIKSWQCCLRAV
+386 QLKAGRSVQCSV
-398 SSNLGSVGS
+398 SS
-407 VQQECSGGIDAAGRD
+407 VQQKCSGGVHAAGRY
-422 RQQPSPGIRT
+422 RPQSSLGT
-432 RAGRL
+432 A
-437 VTLQMAGTSGSLVRA
+437 TLQ
-452 VKSGPAGRVS
+452 
-462 LPALNV
+462 LNV

-476 SLLRPG
+476 SLLRPE

-492 MKAVAMTDPNLHGAV
+492 AKAVAMTDPNLHGAV
-507 EFCAA
+507 EFCSAA
-512 AREAGIQPIVGA
+512 KEAGIKPVVGA
-524 EVKVEGMRYLA
+524 EVKIGGIRYLA
-535 YVENVVGYRNLCGLL
+535 YVENADGYRNLCRLL
-550 SGEAEHRQDAD
+550 SGTNKDE
-561 TTLQGLILRPVT
+561 LSGLILRPATV
-573 AFPEIRYAVAREAKF
+573 FLEIRYASTKDAKF
-588 YEVVQSIRTL
+588 NEVVQSNRTL
-598 SLAGQAQGGK
+598 SQAGQPHADK
-608 RRGDFSWGREIKAS
+608 RRGDFSWTREMEVS
-622 PGMLRDG
+622 PEMLQDT
-629 EEIAERCEFVLPI
+629 EEIAERCEFVLPV

-654 GSSPREF
+654 GSTPREF
-661 LARLA
+661 LGRLA
-666 REGMKWRYG
+666 REGMRRRYG
-675 AAPSG
+675 AMPTA
-680 GVRCQVEE
+680 GVRRQVEE
-688 ELRIIG
+688 ELRIIA

-705 WDLLQRCRE
+705 WELLQRCRD

-747 FRRFLNRERM
+747 FRRFLNPERM
-757 QLQKLPDIDLD
+757 KLQKLPDIDID

-778 DLIFARYGPHH
+778 DLIFDRYGPRH

-819 RRMTEKLPH
+819 RRMTEKLPQ
-828 TSARDVAGAARDGVE
+828 TSARHVAAAARDNVE
-843 TGGLAWEE
+843 ACGLTWEE

-904 MEAVEAMGLVKLDIL
+904 MDAVEAMGLVKLDIL
-919 AQGGLAVLRDARA
+919 AQGGLSVLRDTRE
-932 ALRARGIDPPDPG
+932 ALRVRGIDPPDAG
-945 VWDDPHVWQMIA
+945 RWDDPHVWQMISDG
-957 EGEARG
+957 EGRG

-1012 GEEPVTY
+1012 GAEPVAY

-1024 APVLRSTYGVV
+1024 EPVLRSTYGVV

-1056 DQLRRLLVKNR
+1056 DILRRMLVKNR
-1067 MAHVDSWREEFAAA
+1067 MVKVEAWREEFAAA
-1081 ARVRGRT
+1081 ARKKGRN
-1088 EDEIGDVWDLLMKFR
+1088 EVEITVVWDLLMQFR

-1125 KRYWPAEFLASVL
+1125 KRYHPAEFLASVL

-1157 GILFG
+1157 GILFAG
-1162 RPEVNGDTGKFSV
+1162 PGVNGEADKFSV
-1175 FSVQCSAGARRA
+1175 FSFPCSAGRT
-1187 EKDAEGKAVDGWPPA
+1187 ENVEGK
-1202 RRAIQLGEASRP
+1202 RIR
-1214 YWGGEVIKVPLCM
+1214 VPLCM

-1232 EGLLERI
+1232 DGLLGRI
-1239 EGARPFVSLADF
+1239 EEGRPFVSLSDF
-1251 WRRCRPQGEEAMGL
+1251 WRRCSPASDEAMAL
-1265 LRVGAFD
+1265 LRAGAFD
-1272 GFGSSRTELFW
+1272 TFGASRTEQFW
-1283 ELRALAPWTAGQGLL
+1283 ELRALAPWTAAQGLL
-1298 LEARGAAL
+1298 LEAKKAAPPL
-1306 PEGRTEP
+1306 MRTEP
-1313 GRLEKLRD
+1313 DRLQKLRD

-1329 VNGHPVELFPEV
+1329 ASGHPVELFPEV
-1341 AWETYCPAGAVRQ
+1341 AWETYCAVGEVRSFAGQ
-1354 FPGQRVTTCGL
+1354 SVTTCGL

-1380 KFISLCDRTDILECE
+1380 KFISICDRTDILECE
-1395 IFAEVYRWCG
+1395 IFADAYRKCG
-1405 GVLARW
+1405 GVVARW
-1411 PVVEVTGKVETLGGR
+1411 PVVEVTGRVEALGGSR
-1426 GCVLRVEEV
+1426 GCVLRVESV
-1435 RRARELTKPDV
+1435 RAARVRTADV
-1446 RRRASRPAGISAPIG
+1446 RPAASRTTGTSALIG

>member
-1 MEQRAAVHLDADAF
+1 MKRTEQRAAVHLDADAF

-30 GVAVG
+30 AVAVG

-41 IASASYEARKL
+41 IASASYEARRL
-52 GVYTPM
+52 GIYTPM

-109 LSGMTKWSPR
+109 LSGVTKWSPR
-119 TAAERLRRNIR
+119 TTAERLRKNIR
-130 EHLRLSVSQGLGT
+130 DHLRLSVSQGLGT
-143 NKLVSAV
+143 NKLVASV

-165 GTERDFLA
+165 GTEREFLA

-181 GVGTKMERVFQAAGL
+181 GVGAKMERVFQAAGL
-196 LRIGEVAAATV
+196 HRIVQVAAASV

-215 SGAGQLWEF
+215 SGAGQLREF
-224 SQGIDERPIVT
+224 ALGIDERPIVT
-235 EREDAQSYG
+235 EREDARSYG
-244 KQETFDEDTTDEEF
+244 KQETFDEDTTDEDF
-258 VRRVLRG
+258 VRRILRG

-293 EQSRRSESLEE
+293 EQSRRSESLDE
-304 PTDLETDVYG
+304 PTDLETDIYG
-314 VIDRLVRRAWDRRV
+314 VIDRLTRRAWDRRV

-333 GLKLSR
+333 GLKFSR

-346 RQTGLDLPGTGY
+346 RQAGLDLPGTGY
-358 DKETRR
+358 ERETRR

-369 MDEARVKYGD
+369 MDEAKVRYGS
-379 GSVVRGH
+379 GSVMRAH
-386 QIKSWQCCLRAV
+386 QLSPQ
-398 SSNLGSVGS
+398 SSRQSSVASCQGKLSVGRS
-407 VQQECSGGIDAAGRD
+407 HFTHTQTQVS
-422 RQQPSPGIRT
+422 
-432 RAGRL
+432 
-437 VTLQMAGTSGSLVRA
+437 A
-452 VKSGPAGRVS
+452 V
-462 LPALNV
+462 LNA

-476 SLLRPG
+476 SLLRPE

-487 AAERG
+487 AVEQGA
-492 MKAVAMTDPNLHGAV
+492 KAVAVTDSNLHGAV

-512 AREAGIQPIVGA
+512 AKEAGIKPIVGA
-524 EVKVEGMRYLA
+524 EVKVRGIPYLA
-535 YVENVVGYRNLCGLL
+535 YVENAEGYRNLCRLL
-550 SGEAEHRQDAD
+550 SGTNKED
-561 TTLQGLILRPVT
+561 LGGLILRPVS
-573 AFPEIRYAVAREAKF
+573 AFPDIRYASVRDAKF
-588 YEVVQSIRTL
+588 YEVLQSIRTL
-598 SLAGQAQGGK
+598 SLAGQPHADK
-608 RRGDFSWGREIKAS
+608 RRGDFSWSREMETSSA
-622 PGMLRDG
+622 MRRDA
-629 EEIAERCEFVLPI
+629 EEIAARCEFVLPI
-642 GGLKFPRFAPPD
+642 GGLKFPRFVLPD
-654 GSSPREF
+654 GSAPLEF
-661 LARLA
+661 LGRLA
-666 REGMKWRYG
+666 REGMQRRYG
-675 AAPSG
+675 AMPTA
-680 GVRCQVEE
+680 GVRRQVEE

-705 WDLLQRCRE
+705 WELLQRCAG

-727 SLVCYCLGISTVCPV
+727 SLVCYCLGISSVCPV

-747 FRRFLNRERM
+747 FRRFLNPERM
-757 QLQKLPDIDLD
+757 KLQKLPDIDID

-778 DLIFARYGPHH
+778 DLIFERYGPHH

-808 AKVLGVSEFQI
+808 AKALGVSEFQI
-819 RRMTEKLPH
+819 RRMTEKLPQ
-828 TSARDVAGAARDGVE
+828 TSARHVAAAARDSVE
-843 TGGLAWEE
+843 SRGLTWEE

-858 KLAARLDGFPR
+858 KLSARLDGFPR

-883 PVGELTPLFT
+883 PVGELTPIFT
-893 SASGRATTQFD
+893 STSGRPTTQFD

-919 AQGGLAVLRDARA
+919 AQGGLSVLRDTRE
-932 ALRARGIDPPDPG
+932 ALRIRGIEPPQPG
-945 VWDDPHVWQMIA
+945 SWNDPHVWRMIA

-980 VRAIDQLIAIV
+980 VQAIDQLIAIV

-1012 GEEPVTY
+1012 GVEPVRY
-1019 VHPSL
+1019 AHPSL
-1024 APVLRSTYGVV
+1024 EPVLRSTYGVV

-1056 DQLRRLLVKNR
+1056 DILRRMLVKNR
-1067 MAHVDSWREEFAAA
+1067 MANVDAWRSEFAAA
-1081 ARVRGRT
+1081 AQMKGRT
-1088 EDEIGDVWDLLMKFR
+1088 HDEIAAVWDLLMQFR

-1125 KRYWPAEFLASVL
+1125 KRYHPAEFLASVL

-1157 GILFG
+1157 GVGFAG
-1162 RPEVNGDTGKFSV
+1162 PGVNGEVWRFAV
-1175 FSVQCSAGARRA
+1175 
-1187 EKDAEGKAVDGWPPA
+1187 EKRGTVENAKSTERKMI
-1202 RRAIQLGEASRP
+1202 R
-1214 YWGGEVIKVPLCM
+1214 VPLCM

-1232 EGLLERI
+1232 ERLLGRME
-1239 EGARPFVSLADF
+1239 EGQPFASLPDF
-1251 WRRCRPQGEEAMGL
+1251 WRRCVPQADEAMTL
-1265 LRVGAFD
+1265 VRAGAFD
-1272 GFGSSRTELFW
+1272 AFGASRTELFW
-1283 ELRALAPWTAGQGLL
+1283 HLHALAPWVVGQGLL
-1298 LEARGAAL
+1298 LETRRTDL
-1306 PEGRTEP
+1306 PSGRTEP
-1313 GRLEKLRD
+1313 ERLQKLRD

-1329 VNGHPVELFPEV
+1329 ASGHPVELFPEV
-1341 AWETYCPAGAVRQ
+1341 SWETYCPVGEVRNFAGE
-1354 FPGQRVTTCGL
+1354 RVTTCGL

-1380 KFISLCDRTDILECE
+1380 KFISICDRTDILECE
-1395 IFAEVYRWCG
+1395 IFADVYRRCG
-1405 GVLARW
+1405 GMLARW
-1411 PVVEVTGKVETLGGR
+1411 PVVEVTGRAEKLGSGR
-1426 GCVLRVEEV
+1426 ACVLRVESV
-1435 RRARELTKPDV
+1435 RAARTTTADV
-1446 RRRASRPAGISAPIG
+1446 RPAAFRTTGTSAPIG

>member
-1 MEQRAAVHLDADAF
+1 
-15 FVGCEVASEPRLRGK
+15 
-30 GVAVG
+30 
-35 GMKRGI
+35 
-41 IASASYEARKL
+41 
-52 GVYTPM
+52 
-58 PTARALKICPH
+58 
-69 LIVLPGDY
+69 VLPGDY

-109 LSGMTKWSPR
+109 LSGVTKWSPR
-119 TAAERLRRNIR
+119 TAAERLRKNIR
-130 EHLRLSVSQGLGT
+130 DHLRLSVSQGLGT
-143 NKLVSAV
+143 NKLVAAV

-165 GTERDFLA
+165 GTEREFLA

-181 GVGTKMERVFQAAGL
+181 GVGAKMERVFQAAGL
-196 LRIGEVAAATV
+196 HRIAQVAATAV

-215 SGAGQLWEF
+215 SGAVALRDFASGV
-224 SQGIDERPIVT
+224 DERPIVT
-235 EREDAQSYG
+235 GREDAQSYG

-293 EQSRRSESLEE
+293 EQSRRSESLAE

-314 VIDRLVRRAWDRRV
+314 VIDRLTRRAWDRRV
-328 SLRLV
+328 SLRLA

-364 VLARV
+364 TLARV
-369 MDEARVKYGD
+369 MDEARIKYGSH
-379 GSVVRGH
+379 SV
-386 QIKSWQCCLRAV
+386 LRAHQLTAKESV
-398 SSNLGSVGS
+398 QCSVGS
-407 VQQECSGGIDAAGRD
+407 VQRKCSGGVPAAGRC
-422 RQQPSPGIRT
+422 RQRPSPGT
-432 RAGRL
+432 A
-437 VTLQMAGTSGSLVRA
+437 TLQ
-452 VKSGPAGRVS
+452 
-462 LPALNV
+462 LNV

-482 DIVRL
+482 DVVRL
-487 AAERG
+487 AVERG
-492 MKAVAMTDPNLHGAV
+492 VRAVALTDPNLHGAV

-512 AREAGIQPIVGA
+512 AKEAGIKPVVAA
-524 EVKVEGMRYLA
+524 EVKVRGIPYLA
-535 YVENVVGYRNLCGLL
+535 YVENAEGYRNLCALL
-550 SGEAEHRQDAD
+550 SCGRRPGTAS
-561 TTLQGLILRPVT
+561 LQGLILRPVT
-573 AFPEIRYAVAREAKF
+573 AFPEIRYLSSKDARF
-588 YEVVQSIRTL
+588 YEVVQSMRTL
-598 SLAGQAQGGK
+598 SLAGQPHAGK
-608 RRGDFSWGREIKAS
+608 RRGDFSWTRKIDGS
-622 PGMLRDG
+622 PSMVRDT

-642 GGLKFPRFAPPD
+642 GGLKFPRFVPPD
-654 GSSPREF
+654 GSTPREF
-661 LARLA
+661 LGRLA
-666 REGMKWRYG
+666 REGMRRRYG
-675 AAPSG
+675 TVPSG
-680 GVRCQVEE
+680 GVRHQVEE
-688 ELRIIG
+688 ELRIIA

-705 WDLLQRCRE
+705 WELLQRCRE
-714 RGIEWITR
+714 HGIEWITR

-727 SLVCYCLGISTVCPV
+727 SLVCHCLGISSVCPV

-747 FRRFLNRERM
+747 FRRFLNPERM
-757 QLQKLPDIDLD
+757 KLQKLPDIDID
-768 FPHDRRDEVV
+768 FAHDRRDEVV
-778 DLIFARYGPHH
+778 DLIFERYGPDH

-808 AKVLGVSEFQI
+808 AKALGVSEFQI
-819 RRMTEKLPH
+819 RRMTEKLPQ
-828 TSARDVAGAARDGVE
+828 TPARHVAAAARESVE
-843 TGGLAWEE
+843 SRGGTWEE

-869 HAKMHPCGVVISRE
+869 HAKMHPCGVVVSRE

-893 SASGRATTQFD
+893 SASGRVTTQFD
-904 MEAVEAMGLVKLDIL
+904 MDAVESMGLVKLDIL
-919 AQGGLAVLRDARA
+919 AQGGLSVLRDARE
-932 ALRARGIDPPDPG
+932 ALRVRGIEPPKPG
-945 VWDDPHVWQMIA
+945 CWDDPHVWQMIA
-957 EGEARG
+957 DGEARG

-1012 GEEPVTY
+1012 GVEPVRY

-1024 APVLRSTYGVV
+1024 EPVLRSTYGVV

-1056 DQLRRLLVKNR
+1056 DILRRMLVKNR
-1067 MAHVDSWREEFAAA
+1067 MANVEAWREEFAGA
-1081 ARVRGRT
+1081 ARGKGRS
-1088 EDEIGDVWDLLMKFR
+1088 EAEITAVWDLLMQFR

-1157 GILFG
+1157 GISFAG
-1162 RPEVNGDTGKFSV
+1162 PEVNGEVGKFSV
-1175 FSVQCSAGARRA
+1175 ERA
-1187 EKDAEGKAVDGWPPA
+1187 ADGW
-1202 RRAIQLGEASRP
+1202 ASRP
-1214 YWGGEVIKVPLCM
+1214 YRGGEVIKVPLGM
-1227 IKGLS
+1227 VKGLS
-1232 EGLLERI
+1232 ERLLERI
-1239 EGARPFVSLADF
+1239 EGAGPFASLSDF
-1251 WRRCRPQGEEAMGL
+1251 GRRCEPQGDEAMAL
-1265 LRVGAFD
+1265 LRAGAFD
-1272 GFGSSRTELFW
+1272 GFGASRTEQFW
-1283 ELRALAPWTAGQGLL
+1283 ELRALVPWAAGQGLL
-1298 LEARGAAL
+1298 LETKKAA
-1306 PEGRTEP
+1306 PPVMRTEP
-1313 GRLEKLRD
+1313 DRLQKLRD
-1321 EMELLGFP
+1321 EMELLGFT
-1329 VNGHPVELFPEV
+1329 VGGHPAELWPEV
-1341 AWETYCPAGAVRQ
+1341 AWETYCPVGEVRNHAGR
-1354 FPGQRVTTCGL
+1354 RVTTCGL

-1380 KFISLCDRTDILECE
+1380 KFISICDRTDILECE
-1395 IFAEVYRWCG
+1395 IFADAYRKCG
-1405 GVLARW
+1405 GVLARR
-1411 PVVEVTGKVETLGGR
+1411 PVVEVTGRVEVLGGGR
-1426 GCVLRVEEV
+1426 GCVLRVERV
-1435 RRARELTKPDV
+1435 RAARTMTRDARPA
-1446 RRRASRPAGISAPIG
+1446 ASRTAGISAPIAG
-1461 G
+1461 

>member
-1 MEQRAAVHLDADAF
+1 MKRTEQRAAVHLDADAF

-30 GVAVG
+30 AVAVG

-41 IASASYEARKL
+41 IASASYEARRL
-52 GVYTPM
+52 GIYTPM

-94 TPVVEVGSIDEGYGD
+94 TPIVEVGSIDEGYGD
-109 LSGMTKWSPR
+109 LSGVTKWSPR
-119 TAAERLRRNIR
+119 MAAERLRKNIR
-130 EHLRLSVSQGLGT
+130 DHLRLSVSQGLGA
-143 NKLVSAV
+143 NKLVASV

-165 GTERDFLA
+165 GTEKEFLA

-181 GVGTKMERVFQAAGL
+181 GVGAKMERVFLAAGL
-196 LRIGEVAAATV
+196 HRIAQVAETNV

-215 SGAGQLWEF
+215 SAAGQLREF
-224 SQGIDERPIVT
+224 ALGIDERPIVT

-258 VRRVLRG
+258 VRRILRG
-265 MADHLMAKVRADGK
+265 MTDHLMAKVRADGK

-293 EQSRRSESLEE
+293 EQSRRSESLDE

-314 VIDRLVRRAWDRRV
+314 MIDRLTRRAWDRRV

-333 GLKLSR
+333 GLKFSR

-358 DKETRR
+358 ERETRR

-369 MDEARVKYGD
+369 MDEAKERYGA
-379 GSVVRGH
+379 GSLVRGH
-386 QIKSWQCCLRAV
+386 QLPTRQSCQSSVASRQEKPPVGWRYLTHTQTKVSAV
-398 SSNLGSVGS
+398 
-407 VQQECSGGIDAAGRD
+407 
-422 RQQPSPGIRT
+422 
-432 RAGRL
+432 
-437 VTLQMAGTSGSLVRA
+437 
-452 VKSGPAGRVS
+452 
-462 LPALNV
+462 LNV

-476 SLLRPG
+476 SLLRPE

-492 MKAVAMTDPNLHGAV
+492 AKAVAVTDPNLHGAV
-507 EFCAA
+507 AFCAA
-512 AREAGIQPIVGA
+512 AKEVGIKPIVAA
-524 EVKVEGMRYLA
+524 EAKVRGIPYLA
-535 YVENVVGYRNLCGLL
+535 YVENTTGYRNLCGLL
-550 SGEAEHRQDAD
+550 SGTNRGVLD
-561 TTLQGLILRPVT
+561 GLILRPTT
-573 AFPEIRYAVAREAKF
+573 AFPEIRYASARDAKF
-588 YEVVQSIRTL
+588 YEVLQSIRTL
-598 SLAGQAQGGK
+598 SLAGQPHAEK
-608 RRGDFSWGREIKAS
+608 RRGDFAWSREIEAS
-622 PGMLRDG
+622 AAMARDAG
-629 EEIAERCEFVLPI
+629 EIAERCEFVLSV

-654 GSSPREF
+654 GSAPRKF
-661 LARLA
+661 LGRLA
-666 REGMKWRYG
+666 REGMKRRYG
-675 AAPSG
+675 AMPTA
-680 GVRCQVEE
+680 GVRRQIEE
-688 ELRIIG
+688 ELRIIA

-705 WDLLQRCRE
+705 WELLQRCAE

-727 SLVCYCLGISTVCPV
+727 SLVCYCLGISSVCPV

-747 FRRFLNRERM
+747 FRRFLNPDRM
-757 QLQKLPDIDLD
+757 KLQKLPDIDID

-778 DLIFARYGPHH
+778 DLIFERYGPHH

-808 AKVLGVSEFQI
+808 AKALGVSEFQI
-819 RRMTEKLPH
+819 RRMTEKLPQ
-828 TSARDVAGAARDGVE
+828 TSARHVAAAARDSVE
-843 TGGLAWEE
+843 SRGLTWDE
-851 NPYQAAL
+851 NPYQVAL

-869 HAKMHPCGVVISRE
+869 HAKMHPCGVVISRD
-883 PVGELTPLFT
+883 PVGDLTPLFT
-893 SASGRATTQFD
+893 SASGRATTHLD

-919 AQGGLAVLRDARA
+919 AQGGLSVLRDTRE
-932 ALRARGIDPPDPG
+932 ALRVRGIEPPQPG
-945 VWDDPHVWQMIA
+945 SWDDPHVWQMIA

-1012 GEEPVTY
+1012 GVEPVRY
-1019 VHPSL
+1019 GHPSL
-1024 APVLRSTYGVV
+1024 ETVLRSTYGVV

-1056 DQLRRLLVKNR
+1056 DILRRMLVKNR
-1067 MAHVDSWREEFAAA
+1067 MANVDTWRAEFAEA
-1081 ARVRGRT
+1081 ARTKGRSD
-1088 EDEIGDVWDLLMKFR
+1088 DEIAAVWDLLMQFR

-1157 GILFG
+1157 GVSFAG
-1162 RPEVNGDTGKFSV
+1162 PEVNGEVNKFSV
-1175 FSVQCSAGARRA
+1175 LAKARLAKPRLSLPFSAGRRGI
-1187 EKDAEGKAVDGWPPA
+1187 AEGKTI
-1202 RRAIQLGEASRP
+1202 R
-1214 YWGGEVIKVPLCM
+1214 VPLCM

-1232 EGLLERI
+1232 EGLLGRI
-1239 EGARPFVSLADF
+1239 ESGQPFSSLSDF
-1251 WRRCRPQGEEAMGL
+1251 WRRCAPQGDEAMAL

-1272 GFGSSRTELFW
+1272 GFGCSRTEMFW
-1283 ELRALAPWTAGQGLL
+1283 ELRALAPWITGQGLL
-1298 LEARGAAL
+1298 LESRRTDF
-1306 PEGRTEP
+1306 PRHRTEP
-1313 GRLEKLRD
+1313 GWLERLRD

-1329 VNGHPVELFPEV
+1329 ASGHPVELFPEV
-1341 AWETYCPAGAVRQ
+1341 VWETYCPVGEVRNFAGE
-1354 FPGQRVTTCGL
+1354 RVTTCGM

-1380 KFISLCDRTDILECE
+1380 KFISICDRTDILECE
-1395 IFAEVYRWCG
+1395 IFADAYRKCG

-1411 PVVEVTGKVETLGGR
+1411 PVVEVTGRVEALGGSR
-1426 GCVLRVEEV
+1426 GCVLRVELV
-1435 RRARELTKPDV
+1435 RAARTTKRDARPA
-1446 RRRASRPAGISAPIG
+1446 ASRTTGTSAPIG

>member
-1 MEQRAAVHLDADAF
+1 
-15 FVGCEVASEPRLRGK
+15 
-30 GVAVG
+30 
-35 GMKRGI
+35 MKRGI
-41 IASASYEARKL
+41 IASASYEARRL
-52 GVYTPM
+52 GIYTPM

-109 LSGMTKWSPR
+109 LSGVMKWSPR
-119 TAAERLRRNIR
+119 TAAERLRKNIR
-130 EHLRLSVSQGLGT
+130 DHLRLSVSQGLGT
-143 NKLVSAV
+143 NKLVASV

-165 GTERDFLA
+165 GTEREFLA

-181 GVGTKMERVFQAAGL
+181 GVGAKMERVFLASGL
-196 LRIGEVAAATV
+196 HRIAQVADTTV

-215 SGAGQLWEF
+215 SGAGQLREF
-224 SQGIDERPIVT
+224 AQGIDERPIVT
-235 EREDAQSYG
+235 EREDAQSYS

-258 VRRVLRG
+258 VLRGMRG

-293 EQSRRSESLEE
+293 EQSRRSESLDE

-314 VIDRLVRRAWDRRV
+314 LIDRLARRAWDRRV

-346 RQTGLDLPGTGY
+346 RQAGLDFPGAGY

-369 MDEARVKYGD
+369 MDEAKIRYGS
-379 GSVVRGH
+379 GAVVRAH
-386 QIKSWQCCLRAV
+386 QLKAGRSVQCSV
-398 SSNLGSVGS
+398 SS
-407 VQQECSGGIDAAGRD
+407 VQQKCSGGVLAAGRVEKK
-422 RQQPSPGIRT
+422 RPSPGIRT
-432 RAGRL
+432 RADRL
-437 VTLQMAGTSGSLVRA
+437 ATPQ
-452 VKSGPAGRVS
+452 
-462 LPALNV
+462 LNA

-482 DIVRL
+482 EIVRL

-492 MKAVAMTDPNLHGAV
+492 AKAVAMTDPNLHGAV

-512 AREAGIQPIVGA
+512 AKEAGIKPVVGA
-524 EVKVEGMRYLA
+524 EVKIGGIRYLA
-535 YVENVVGYRNLCGLL
+535 YVENAEGYRNLCCLL
-550 SGEAEHRQDAD
+550 SDGRRPGTAA
-561 TTLQGLILRPVT
+561 LQGLILRPTT
-573 AFPEIRYAVAREAKF
+573 AFPEIRYASTKDAKF

-598 SLAGQAQGGK
+598 SLAGQPHADK
-608 RRGDFSWGREIKAS
+608 RRGDFSWTREMVWS
-622 PGMLRDG
+622 PGMLCDA
-629 EEIAERCEFVLPI
+629 EEIAERCEFVLPV
-642 GGLKFPRFAPPD
+642 GGLKFPRFSPPD
-654 GSSPREF
+654 GSVSREF
-661 LARLA
+661 LGRLT
-666 REGMKWRYG
+666 REGMRRRYG
-675 AAPSG
+675 AMPTA
-680 GVRCQVEE
+680 GVRRQVEE
-688 ELRIIG
+688 ELRIIA

-705 WDLLQRCRE
+705 WELLQRCRE

-722 GSAAD
+722 GSATD

-747 FRRFLNRERM
+747 FRRFLNPERM
-757 QLQKLPDIDLD
+757 KLQKLPDIDID

-778 DLIFARYGPHH
+778 DLIFDRYGPYH

-808 AKVLGVSEFQI
+808 AKTLGVSEFQI
-819 RRMTEKLPH
+819 RRMTEKLPQ
-828 TSARDVAGAARDGVE
+828 TSARHVAAAARDNVE
-843 TGGLAWEE
+843 ACGLTWEE
-851 NPYQAAL
+851 NPYQAGL

-869 HAKMHPCGVVISRE
+869 HAKMHPCGVVISRD

-919 AQGGLAVLRDARA
+919 AQGGLSVLRDTRE
-932 ALRARGIDPPDPG
+932 ALRIRGIDLPDAG
-945 VWDDPHVWQMIA
+945 RWDDPHVWQMIA
-957 EGEARG
+957 DGEARG

-1012 GEEPVTY
+1012 GVEPVAY

-1024 APVLRSTYGVV
+1024 EPVLRSTYGVV

-1056 DQLRRLLVKNR
+1056 DILRRMLVKNR
-1067 MAHVDSWREEFAAA
+1067 MAKVETWREEFAAA
-1081 ARVRGRT
+1081 ARRKGRM
-1088 EDEIGDVWDLLMKFR
+1088 DNEITAVWDLLMQFR

-1119 YEAAQL
+1119 YEAAHL

-1157 GILFG
+1157 GILFSG
-1162 RPEVNGDTGKFSV
+1162 PGVNGEADKFSV
-1175 FSVQCSAGARRA
+1175 FSFHCSAGRG
-1187 EKDAEGKAVDGWPPA
+1187 ENVEGK
-1202 RRAIQLGEASRP
+1202 RIR
-1214 YWGGEVIKVPLCM
+1214 VPLCM

-1232 EGLLERI
+1232 VGLLKRI
-1239 EGARPFVSLADF
+1239 EESRPFVSLSDF
-1251 WRRCRPQGEEAMGL
+1251 WRRCSPASDEAMAL
-1265 LRVGAFD
+1265 LRAGAFD
-1272 GFGSSRTELFW
+1272 AFGASRTEQFW
-1283 ELRALAPWTAGQGLL
+1283 ELRALAPWSAAQGLL
-1298 LEARGAAL
+1298 LEAKKAAPPL
-1306 PEGRTEP
+1306 MRTEP
-1313 GRLEKLRD
+1313 DRLQKLRD

-1329 VNGHPVELFPEV
+1329 ASGHPVELFPEV
-1341 AWETYCPAGAVRQ
+1341 AWETYCAVGEVRRFAGQ
-1354 FPGQRVTTCGL
+1354 SVTTCGL

-1380 KFISLCDRTDILECE
+1380 KFISICDRTDILECE
-1395 IFAEVYRWCG
+1395 IFADAYRKCG

-1411 PVVEVTGKVETLGGR
+1411 PVVEVTGRVEALGGSR
-1426 GCVLRVEEV
+1426 GCVLRVENLRAARV
-1435 RRARELTKPDV
+1435 RTADV
-1446 RRRASRPAGISAPIG
+1446 RLAASRTTGTSALIG

>member
-1 MEQRAAVHLDADAF
+1 MKRTEQRAAVHLDADAF

-30 GVAVG
+30 AVAVG

-109 LSGMTKWSPR
+109 LSGVTKWRPR
-119 TAAERLRRNIR
+119 EAAERLRRNIR

-143 NKLVSAV
+143 SKLVSAV

-165 GTERDFLA
+165 GTEREFIA

-181 GVGTKMERVFQAAGL
+181 GVGAKLERIFQAAGL
-196 LRIGEVAAATV
+196 HRIAQVAETTV

-215 SGAGQLWEF
+215 SGAGRLREF

-235 EREDAQSYG
+235 EREDVQSYG

-358 DKETRR
+358 ERETRR

-369 MDEARVKYGD
+369 MDEARVKYGA

-386 QIKSWQCCLRAV
+386 QIKSVQC
-398 SSNLGSVGS
+398 SVGR
-407 VQQECSGGIDAAGRD
+407 VQKE
-422 RQQPSPGIRT
+422 
-432 RAGRL
+432 
-437 VTLQMAGTSGSLVRA
+437 AGTSGSLIRA

-462 LPALNV
+462 FPALNV

-487 AAERG
+487 AGERG
-492 MKAVAMTDPNLHGAV
+492 IKAVAMTDPNLHGAV

-512 AREAGIQPIVGA
+512 AKEAGIKPIVGA
-524 EVKVEGMRYLA
+524 EVKVGGMRYLA
-535 YVENVVGYRNLCGLL
+535 YVENAAGYRHLCGLL
-550 SGEAEHRQDAD
+550 SGTNKDVLE
-561 TTLQGLILRPVT
+561 GLILRPVT
-573 AFPEIRYAVAREAKF
+573 AFPEVRYAATREAKF

-598 SLAGQAQGGK
+598 SLAGQMQGRK
-608 RRGDFSWGREIKAS
+608 RRGDFSWGREMKAS
-622 PGMLRDG
+622 PGMMRDA
-629 EEIAERCEFVLPI
+629 EEMAERCEFVLPT

-654 GSSPREF
+654 GSLPREF

-675 AAPSG
+675 AAPSD
-680 GVRCQVEE
+680 GVRRQVEE

-747 FRRFLNRERM
+747 FRRFLNPERM
-757 QLQKLPDIDLD
+757 KLQKLPDIDLI
-768 FPHDRRDEVV
+768 FP
-778 DLIFARYGPHH
+778 
-789 AAVVGG
+789 
-795 FNTYQGRSAFADI
+795 
-808 AKVLGVSEFQI
+808 
-819 RRMTEKLPH
+819 M
-828 TSARDVAGAARDGVE
+828 
-843 TGGLAWEE
+843 TGGTRWWILSLSDTGLTMRPWWGDSTRTKAVPLLPISPKRW
-851 NPYQAAL
+851 
-858 KLAARLDGFPR
+858 GFPN
-869 HAKMHPCGVVISRE
+869 SR
-883 PVGELTPLFT
+883 
-893 SASGRATTQFD
+893 SGA
-904 MEAVEAMGLVKLDIL
+904 
-919 AQGGLAVLRDARA
+919 
-932 ALRARGIDPPDPG
+932 
-945 VWDDPHVWQMIA
+945 
-957 EGEARG
+957 
-963 AHHIESP
+963 
-970 AMTSLARMSG
+970 
-980 VRAIDQLIAIV
+980 
-991 SVIRPGAAN
+991 
-1000 SLRKE
+1000 
-1005 QFARRAR
+1005 
-1012 GEEPVTY
+1012 
-1019 VHPSL
+1019 
-1024 APVLRSTYGVV
+1024 
-1035 AYEEHVLQICEVFA
+1035 
-1049 GWDAGRA
+1049 
-1056 DQLRRLLVKNR
+1056 
-1067 MAHVDSWREEFAAA
+1067 
-1081 ARVRGRT
+1081 
-1088 EDEIGDVWDLLMKFR
+1088 
-1103 GYAFCRAHS
+1103 
-1112 TAYGLEA
+1112 
-1119 YEAAQL
+1119 
-1125 KRYWPAEFLASVL
+1125 
-1138 THGKGFYS
+1138 
-1146 RLFYTIEARRL
+1146 
-1157 GILFG
+1157 
-1162 RPEVNGDTGKFSV
+1162 
-1175 FSVQCSAGARRA
+1175 
-1187 EKDAEGKAVDGWPPA
+1187 
-1202 RRAIQLGEASRP
+1202 
-1214 YWGGEVIKVPLCM
+1214 
-1227 IKGLS
+1227 
-1232 EGLLERI
+1232 
-1239 EGARPFVSLADF
+1239 
-1251 WRRCRPQGEEAMGL
+1251 
-1265 LRVGAFD
+1265 
-1272 GFGSSRTELFW
+1272 
-1283 ELRALAPWTAGQGLL
+1283 
-1298 LEARGAAL
+1298 
-1306 PEGRTEP
+1306 
-1313 GRLEKLRD
+1313 
-1321 EMELLGFP
+1321 
-1329 VNGHPVELFPEV
+1329 
-1341 AWETYCPAGAVRQ
+1341 
-1354 FPGQRVTTCGL
+1354 
-1365 VVAQRLHHQSDGRAM
+1365 
-1380 KFISLCDRTDILECE
+1380 
-1395 IFAEVYRWCG
+1395 
-1405 GVLARW
+1405 
-1411 PVVEVTGKVETLGGR
+1411 
-1426 GCVLRVEEV
+1426 
-1435 RRARELTKPDV
+1435 
-1446 RRRASRPAGISAPIG
+1446 
-1461 G
+1461 

>member
-1 MEQRAAVHLDADAF
+1 VTRTPQRAAVHLDADAF

-30 GVAVG
+30 AVAVG

-41 IASASYEARKL
+41 IASASYEARRL

-83 SRLMFSLVHDY
+83 SQMMFSLVYDY

-109 LSGMTKWSPR
+109 FTGVTKWSPLE
-119 TAAERLRRNIR
+119 AAERLRRNIR

-165 GTERDFLA
+165 GMEREFLA

-181 GVGTKMERVFQAAGL
+181 GVGVKMERIFLAAGL
-196 LRIGEVAAATV
+196 QRIAQVAETEV

-215 SGAGQLWEF
+215 SGAGQLREF
-224 SQGIDERPIVT
+224 ALGIDERPIVT

-244 KQETFDEDTTDEEF
+244 RQETFDEDTTDEEF
-258 VRRVLRG
+258 VGRVLRG
-265 MADHLMAKVRADGK
+265 MADALMVKVRADGK

-293 EQSRRSESLEE
+293 EQSRRSESLDE

-314 VIDRLVRRAWDRRV
+314 VIDRLARRAWDRRV

-346 RQTGLDLPGTGY
+346 HQAGLDLPGTGY

-369 MDEARVKYGD
+369 MDEARVKYGG

-386 QIKSWQCCLRAV
+386 QIKSAQC
-398 SSNLGSVGS
+398 SVDS
-407 VQQECSGGIDAAGRD
+407 VQEK
-422 RQQPSPGIRT
+422 PSARRNYST
-432 RAGRL
+432 H
-437 VTLQMAGTSGSLVRA
+437 TQTQ
-452 VKSGPAGRVS
+452 VS
-462 LPALNV
+462 ALSSVVLNV

-476 SLLRPG
+476 SLLRPE
-482 DIVRL
+482 DVVRM
-487 AAERG
+487 AVERG
-492 MKAVAMTDPNLHGAV
+492 VKAVAIADPNLHGAV
-507 EFCAA
+507 AFCAA
-512 AREAGIQPIVGA
+512 AKEAGIQPVVGA
-524 EVKVEGMRYLA
+524 EVNVGGVRYLA
-535 YVENVVGYRNLCGLL
+535 YVENAEGYQNLCGLL
-550 SGEAEHRQDAD
+550 SDGAKVESVRLRANRSPAAAGRRWPPGKRPCPLEE
-561 TTLQGLILRPVT
+561 TLRGLILRPVS
-573 AFPEIRYAVAREAKF
+573 AFPEIRYASPRDAKF
-588 YEVVQSIRTL
+588 FEVVQSIRTL
-598 SLAGQAQGGK
+598 SLAGQPHAGK
-608 RRGDFSWGREIKAS
+608 RQGDFSWSREMEIS
-622 PGMLRDG
+622 PGMVRDA
-629 EEIAERCEFVLPI
+629 EEIAARCEFVLPI
-642 GGLKFPRFAPPD
+642 GGLKFPRFVPPD
-654 GSSPREF
+654 GSSAREF
-661 LARLA
+661 LGRLA
-666 REGMKWRYG
+666 REGMCRRYG
-675 AAPSG
+675 AMPAS
-680 GVRCQVEE
+680 GVRRQVEE
-688 ELRIIG
+688 ELRIIA

-705 WDLLQRCRE
+705 WELLQRCRE

-747 FRRFLNRERM
+747 FRRFLNPERM
-757 QLQKLPDIDLD
+757 KLQKLPDIDID

-778 DLIFARYGPHH
+778 DLIFERYGPDH

-808 AKVLGVSEFQI
+808 AKARGVSEFQI
-819 RRMTEKLPH
+819 RRMTEKLPA
-828 TSARDVAGAARDGVE
+828 TSARQVAAAARDGVE
-843 TGGLAWEE
+843 SRGLAWEE

-883 PVGELTPLFT
+883 PVGALTPLFT
-893 SASGRATTQFD
+893 SAGARATTQFD
-904 MEAVEAMGLVKLDIL
+904 MDAVEAMGLVKLDIL
-919 AQGGLAVLRDARA
+919 AQGGLSVLRDARE
-932 ALRARGIDPPDPG
+932 ALRVRGIEPPDPG
-945 VWDDPHVWQMIA
+945 RWDDPHVWQMIA
-957 EGEARG
+957 DGEARG

-1005 QFARRAR
+1005 QFARRAC
-1012 GEEPVTY
+1012 GVEPVAY
-1019 VHPSL
+1019 MHPSL
-1024 APVLRSTYGVV
+1024 EPVLRSTYGVV

-1056 DQLRRLLVKNR
+1056 DILRRMLVKDR
-1067 MAHVDSWREEFAAA
+1067 MANVEAWREEFAAA
-1081 ARVRGRT
+1081 ARGKGRT
-1088 EDEIGDVWDLLMKFR
+1088 EGEIGAVWDLLMQFR

-1157 GILFG
+1157 GILLAG
-1162 RPEVNGDTGKFSV
+1162 PEVNRNTWKFSV
-1175 FSVQCSAGARRA
+1175 FSFQCSASRKGTA
-1187 EKDAEGKAVDGWPPA
+1187 ERKRIG
-1202 RRAIQLGEASRP
+1202 
-1214 YWGGEVIKVPLCM
+1214 VPLCM

-1232 EGLLERI
+1232 EELLRRVEK
-1239 EGARPFVSLADF
+1239 ERPFVSLADF
-1251 WRRCRPQGEEAMGL
+1251 WRRCSPRGEEAMAL
-1265 LRVGAFD
+1265 LRAGAFD
-1272 GFGSSRTELFW
+1272 TFGAARTEQFW
-1283 ELRALAPWTAGQGLL
+1283 ELRALAPWAAGQGLL
-1298 LEARGAAL
+1298 LEAKKAAPPAL
-1306 PEGRTEP
+1306 RTEP
-1313 GRLEKLRD
+1313 DRLQKLRD

-1329 VNGHPVELFPEV
+1329 AGGHPVELFPEV
-1341 AWETYCPAGAVRQ
+1341 AWETYCAVGEVRKFAGQ
-1354 FPGQRVTTCGL
+1354 SVTTCGL
-1365 VVAQRLHHQSDGRAM
+1365 VVAQRLHHQSDGRTM
-1380 KFISLCDRTDILECE
+1380 KFISICDRTDILECE
-1395 IFAEVYRWCG
+1395 IFADAYRKYG
-1405 GVLARW
+1405 GVLTRW
-1411 PVVEVTGKVETLGGR
+1411 PVVEVTGRVEALGGSR
-1426 GCVLRVEEV
+1426 GCVLRVDGV
-1435 RRARELTKPDV
+1435 RAARTITQDA
-1446 RRRASRPAGISAPIG
+1446 RRRASRSVGTPAPIG

>member
-1 MEQRAAVHLDADAF
+1 MKRTPQRAAVHLDADAF

-30 GVAVG
+30 AVAVG

-94 TPVVEVGSIDEGYGD
+94 TPIVEVGSIDEGYGD
-109 LSGMTKWSPR
+109 LSGVTKWSPR

-165 GTERDFLA
+165 GTEREFLA

-181 GVGTKMERVFQAAGL
+181 GVGAKMERVFQAAGL

-224 SQGIDERPIVT
+224 AQGIDERPILT
-235 EREDAQSYG
+235 EREDAQFYG

-258 VRRVLRG
+258 VRPVLRG

-386 QIKSWQCCLRAV
+386 QVERKKDEGKRMKGWE
-398 SSNLGSVGS
+398 G
-407 VQQECSGGIDAAGRD
+407 SGGVPAAGRD

-437 VTLQMAGTSGSLVRA
+437 ATLQMAGTNSSLVRVA
-452 VKSGPAGRVS
+452 KSGPVGRVS

-487 AAERG
+487 VAERG
-492 MKAVAMTDPNLHGAV
+492 MRAVAMTDPNLHGAV

-512 AREAGIQPIVGA
+512 AKEAGIQPIVGA
-524 EVKVEGMRYLA
+524 EVKVGGMRYLA
-535 YVENVVGYRNLCGLL
+535 YVENVVGYWNLCGLL
-550 SGEAEHRQDAD
+550 SGTNEDVLE
-561 TTLQGLILRPVT
+561 GLILRPVT
-573 AFPEIRYAVAREAKF
+573 AFPEIRYAAAREAKF

-598 SLAGQAQGGK
+598 SLAGQVQGGK

-680 GVRCQVEE
+680 GVRRQVEE

-747 FRRFLNRERM
+747 FRRFLNPERM
-757 QLQKLPDIDLD
+757 KLQKLPDIDLD

-808 AKVLGVSEFQI
+808 AKALGVSEFQI

-945 VWDDPHVWQMIA
+945 VWDDPQVWQMIA

-1067 MAHVDSWREEFAAA
+1067 MAQVDSWREEFAAA

-1162 RPEVNGDTGKFSV
+1162 GPEVNGDTGKFSV
-1175 FSVQCSAGARRA
+1175 FSVHCSAGARRA
-1187 EKDAEGKAVDGWPPA
+1187 EKDEEGKAVDGWPPA
-1202 RRAIQLGEASRP
+1202 RRAIRLGEASRP
-1214 YWGGEVIKVPLCM
+1214 YGGGEVIKVPLCM

-1306 PEGRTEP
+1306 PESRTEP

-1354 FPGQRVTTCGL
+1354 FAGQRVTTCGL

-1395 IFAEVYRWCG
+1395 IFAEVYRRCA

>member
-1 MEQRAAVHLDADAF
+1 MKRTEQRAAVHLDADAF

-30 GVAVG
+30 AVAVG

-41 IASASYEARKL
+41 IASASYEARRL
-52 GVYTPM
+52 GIYTPM
-58 PTARALKICPH
+58 PTARALKVCPH
-69 LIVLPGDY
+69 LVVLPGDY

-109 LSGMTKWSPR
+109 LSGVTKWTAR
-119 TAAERLRRNIR
+119 EAAERLRKNIR
-130 EHLRLSVSQGLGT
+130 DHLRLSVSQGLGT
-143 NKLVSAV
+143 NKLIASV

-159 FLEVPA
+159 FLEVAA
-165 GTERDFLA
+165 GTEREFLA

-181 GVGTKMERVFQAAGL
+181 GVGAKMERVFMAAGL
-196 LRIGEVAAATV
+196 HRIAQVAAATP

-224 SQGIDERPIVT
+224 AQGIDERPIVT
-235 EREDAQSYG
+235 EREDAKSYG

-293 EQSRRSESLEE
+293 EQSRRSESLDE
-304 PTDLETDVYG
+304 PTDLETDVYPL
-314 VIDRLVRRAWDRRV
+314 IDRLMKRAWDRRV

-333 GLKLSR
+333 GLKFSR

-346 RQTGLDLPGTGY
+346 HQAGLDLPGTGY
-358 DKETRR
+358 DRETRR
-364 VLARV
+364 ELARV
-369 MDEARVKYGD
+369 MDEARIKYGG

-386 QIKSWQCCLRAV
+386 QIKSVQF
-398 SSNLGSVGS
+398 SVGS
-407 VQQECSGGIDAAGRD
+407 IQRKCSGGLRPSVPLPVKEATVIDR
-422 RQQPSPGIRT
+422 RYKQT
-432 RAGRL
+432 
-437 VTLQMAGTSGSLVRA
+437 GTV
-452 VKSGPAGRVS
+452 V
-462 LPALNV
+462 LNV

-476 SLLRPG
+476 SLLRPE

-487 AAERG
+487 AAEQG
-492 MKAVAMTDPNLHGAV
+492 AKAVAMTDPNLHGAV
-507 EFCAA
+507 EFCDAA
-512 AREAGIQPIVGA
+512 KEAGIKPIVGA
-524 EVKVEGMRYLA
+524 EVKVLGIRYLA
-535 YVENVVGYRNLCGLL
+535 YVENATGYRNLCGIL
-550 SGEAEHRQDAD
+550 SGTKNDE
-561 TTLQGLILRPVT
+561 LSGLILRPVS
-573 AFPEIRYAVAREAKF
+573 AFPEMRYASLRDAKF
-588 YEVVQSIRTL
+588 YEVLQSIRTL
-598 SLAGQAQGGK
+598 SLAGQPHADK
-608 RRGDFSWGREIKAS
+608 RRGDFAWSREIDVS
-622 PGMLRDG
+622 PAMLRDA
-629 EEIAERCEFVLPI
+629 EEIAERCEFVLPV
-642 GGLKFPRFAPPD
+642 GGLKFPRFTTPD

-661 LARLA
+661 LGRLA
-666 REGMKWRYG
+666 REGMRRRYG
-675 AAPSG
+675 AMPAA
-680 GVRCQVEE
+680 GVRRQIEE
-688 ELRIIG
+688 ELRIIA

-705 WDLLQRCRE
+705 WELLQRCAE
-714 RGIEWITR
+714 RGIDWITR

-727 SLVCYCLGISTVCPV
+727 SLVCYCLGISSVCPV

-747 FRRFLNRERM
+747 FRRFLNPERM
-757 QLQKLPDIDLD
+757 KLQKLPDIDID

-778 DLIFARYGPHH
+778 DLIFERYGPHH

-808 AKVLGVSEFQI
+808 AKALGVSEFQI
-819 RRMTEKLPH
+819 RRMTEKLPQ
-828 TSARDVAGAARDGVE
+828 TSARHVQAAAQESVE
-843 TGGLAWEE
+843 ARVLAWEE

-893 SASGRATTQFD
+893 SASGRMTTQFD
-904 MEAVEAMGLVKLDIL
+904 MDAVEAMGLVKLDIL
-919 AQGGLAVLRDARA
+919 AQGGLSVLRDTRE
-932 ALRARGIDPPDPG
+932 ALRVRGIEPPVAG
-945 VWDDPHVWQMIA
+945 RWDDPHVWQMIA
-957 EGEARG
+957 DGEARG

-1012 GEEPVTY
+1012 GMEPVTY
-1019 VHPSL
+1019 AHPSL
-1024 APVLRSTYGVV
+1024 EPVLRSTCGVV

-1056 DQLRRLLVKNR
+1056 DILRRMLVKNR
-1067 MAHVDSWREEFAAA
+1067 MANVDAWRDEFAAA
-1081 ARVRGRT
+1081 ARRKGRS
-1088 EDEIGDVWDLLMKFR
+1088 EAEITAVWDLLMQFR

-1157 GILFG
+1157 GISFAG
-1162 RPEVNGDTGKFSV
+1162 PEVNGEVGKFSV
-1175 FSVQCSAGARRA
+1175 FSVQCSESGRGIR
-1187 EKDAEGKAVDGWPPA
+1187 
-1202 RRAIQLGEASRP
+1202 
-1214 YWGGEVIKVPLCM
+1214 VPLGM

-1232 EGLLERI
+1232 EGLLGRI
-1239 EGARPFVSLADF
+1239 EEGQPFASLPDF
-1251 WRRCRPQGEEAMGL
+1251 WRRGAPQTDEAMAL
-1265 LRVGAFD
+1265 LRAGAFD
-1272 GFGSSRTELFW
+1272 VFGVSRTEQFW
-1283 ELRALAPWTAGQGLL
+1283 ELRALAPWAEGQGLL
-1298 LEARGAAL
+1298 LEAKKAA
-1306 PEGRTEP
+1306 PPAMRTEP
-1313 GRLEKLRD
+1313 DRLQKLRE

-1329 VNGHPVELFPEV
+1329 ASGHPVELFPEV
-1341 AWETYCPAGAVRQ
+1341 AWDTYCPVGEVRSFAGEQ
-1354 FPGQRVTTCGL
+1354 ITTCGL
-1365 VVAQRLHHQSDGRAM
+1365 VVAQRLHHQADGRAM
-1380 KFISLCDRTDILECE
+1380 KFISICDRTDILECE
-1395 IFAEVYRWCG
+1395 IFADVYRRCG
-1405 GVLARW
+1405 GALARW
-1411 PVVEVTGKVETLGGR
+1411 PVVEVTGRVEALGGSR
-1426 GCVLRVEEV
+1426 GCVLRVESL
-1435 RRARELTKPDV
+1435 RAARKKGCGGHSPPRQVDGIITRDV
-1446 RRRASRPAGISAPIG
+1446 RPAASPKAGTSAQLAG
-1461 G
+1461 QNL

>member
-1 MEQRAAVHLDADAF
+1 
-15 FVGCEVASEPRLRGK
+15 
-30 GVAVG
+30 
-35 GMKRGI
+35 
-41 IASASYEARKL
+41 
-52 GVYTPM
+52 
-58 PTARALKICPH
+58 
-69 LIVLPGDY
+69 
-77 EKYEHF
+77 
-83 SRLMFSLVHDY
+83 
-94 TPVVEVGSIDEGYGD
+94 
-109 LSGMTKWSPR
+109 
-119 TAAERLRRNIR
+119 
-130 EHLRLSVSQGLGT
+130 
-143 NKLVSAV
+143 
-150 ASKLRKPDN
+150 
-159 FLEVPA
+159 
-165 GTERDFLA
+165 
-173 PLEVKWLP
+173 
-181 GVGTKMERVFQAAGL
+181 
-196 LRIGEVAAATV
+196 
-207 ESLELIAG
+207 
-215 SGAGQLWEF
+215 
-224 SQGIDERPIVT
+224 
-235 EREDAQSYG
+235 
-244 KQETFDEDTTDEEF
+244 
-258 VRRVLRG
+258 
-265 MADHLMAKVRADGK
+265 
-279 MIRCVEVRLRYNDM
+279 
-293 EQSRRSESLEE
+293 
-304 PTDLETDVYG
+304 
-314 VIDRLVRRAWDRRV
+314 
-328 SLRLV
+328 
-333 GLKLSR
+333 
-339 VYDGGGW
+339 
-346 RQTGLDLPGTGY
+346 
-358 DKETRR
+358 
-364 VLARV
+364 
-369 MDEARVKYGD
+369 
-379 GSVVRGH
+379 
-386 QIKSWQCCLRAV
+386 
-398 SSNLGSVGS
+398 
-407 VQQECSGGIDAAGRD
+407 
-422 RQQPSPGIRT
+422 
-432 RAGRL
+432 
-437 VTLQMAGTSGSLVRA
+437 
-452 VKSGPAGRVS
+452 
-462 LPALNV
+462 
-468 KSCFSFMD
+468 
-476 SLLRPG
+476 
-482 DIVRL
+482 
-487 AAERG
+487 
-492 MKAVAMTDPNLHGAV
+492 
-507 EFCAA
+507 
-512 AREAGIQPIVGA
+512 
-524 EVKVEGMRYLA
+524 MRYLA
-535 YVENVVGYRNLCGLL
+535 YVENAAGYRHLCGLL
-550 SGEAEHRQDAD
+550 SGTNKDVLE
-561 TTLQGLILRPVT
+561 GLILRPVT
-573 AFPEIRYAVAREAKF
+573 AFPEVRYAATREAKF

-598 SLAGQAQGGK
+598 SLAGQMQGRK
-608 RRGDFSWGREIKAS
+608 RRGDFSWGREMKAS
-622 PGMLRDG
+622 PGMMRDA
-629 EEIAERCEFVLPI
+629 EEMAERCEFVLPT

-654 GSSPREF
+654 GSLPREF

-675 AAPSG
+675 AAPSD
-680 GVRCQVEE
+680 GVRRQVEE

-747 FRRFLNRERM
+747 FRRFLNPERM
-757 QLQKLPDIDLD
+757 KLQKLPDIDLD

-778 DLIFARYGPHH
+778 DIIFVRYGPHH

-808 AKVLGVSEFQI
+808 AKALGVSELQI

-828 TSARDVAGAARDGVE
+828 TSARDVAEVARDGVE
-843 TGGLAWEE
+843 SGGLTWEE
-851 NPYQAAL
+851 NPYRAAL

-893 SASGRATTQFD
+893 SASGRATTQFE

-919 AQGGLAVLRDARA
+919 AQGGLSVLRDARA
-932 ALRARGIDPPDPG
+932 ALRARGFDPPEPG
-945 VWDDPHVWQMIA
+945 AWDDPQVWRMIA

-1019 VHPSL
+1019 IHPSL
-1024 APVLRSTYGVV
+1024 EQVLRSTYGVV

-1067 MAHVDSWREEFAAA
+1067 MAQVDSWREEFAAA
-1081 ARVRGRT
+1081 ARLAGRA
-1088 EDEIGDVWDLLMKFR
+1088 EGEIADVWDLLMKFR

-1157 GILFG
+1157 GVLFG
-1162 RPEVNGDTGKFSV
+1162 RPDINGETTKFSV
-1175 FSVQCSAGARRA
+1175 GRVRCPMSRR
-1187 EKDAEGKAVDGWPPA
+1187 KTAEGASGG
-1202 RRAIQLGEASRP
+1202 RIQ
-1214 YWGGEVIKVPLCM
+1214 VPLGM

-1232 EGLLERI
+1232 EGLLRRIGER
-1239 EGARPFVSLADF
+1239 RPFISLADF
-1251 WRRCRPQGEEAMGL
+1251 WRRCAPQADEAAAL

-1272 GFGSSRTELFW
+1272 AFGPSRTEMFW
-1283 ELRALAPWTAGQGLL
+1283 ELRALAPCVTGQGLL

-1306 PEGRTEP
+1306 PDCRTEP

-1329 VNGHPVELFPEV
+1329 VHGHPVELWPEV
-1341 AWETYCPAGAVRQ
+1341 GWETYCPVGEVRK
-1354 FPGQRVTTCGL
+1354 FAGQRVTTCGL
-1365 VVAQRLHHQSDGRAM
+1365 VVAQRLHRQSDGRTM
-1380 KFISLCDRTDILECE
+1380 KFISICDRTDILECE
-1395 IFAEVYRWCG
+1395 IFAEVYRKCG

-1411 PVVEVTGKVETLGGR
+1411 PVVEVTGKVETPGGR
-1426 GCVLRVEEV
+1426 GGVLRVEEV

-1446 RRRASRPAGISAPIG
+1446 RRRAFRPVGIWAPIG

>member
-1 MEQRAAVHLDADAF
+1 VKRTPQRAAVHLDADAF
-15 FVGCEVASEPRLRGK
+15 FVGCEVASEPCLRRK
-30 GVAVG
+30 AVAVG

-41 IASASYEARKL
+41 IASASYEARRL
-52 GVYTPM
+52 GIYTPM

-94 TPVVEVGSIDEGYGD
+94 TPMVEVGSIDEGYGD
-109 LSGMTKWSPR
+109 LSGVTKWSPR
-119 TAAERLRRNIR
+119 TAAERLRKNIR
-130 EHLRLSVSQGLGT
+130 DHLRLSVSQGLGK
-143 NKLVSAV
+143 NKLVASV

-165 GTERDFLA
+165 GTEREFLA

-181 GVGTKMERVFQAAGL
+181 GVGAKMERVFQAAGL
-196 LRIGEVAAATV
+196 HRIAQVAETTV

-215 SGAGQLWEF
+215 SGAGQLREF
-224 SQGIDERPIVT
+224 AQGIDERPIVT

-293 EQSRRSESLEE
+293 EQSQRSESLDE

-314 VIDRLVRRAWDRRV
+314 LIDRLTRRAWDRRV

-346 RQTGLDLPGTGY
+346 RQAGLDLPGTGY

-369 MDEARVKYGD
+369 MDEAKIRYGS
-379 GSVVRGH
+379 GAVVRAH
-386 QIKSWQCCLRAV
+386 QLKAGRSVQC
-398 SSNLGSVGS
+398 SVGS
-407 VQQECSGGIDAAGRD
+407 VQQKCSGVLAAGHGEKKL
-422 RQQPSPGIRT
+422 PSLGIRT
-432 RAGRL
+432 RADRL
-437 VTLQMAGTSGSLVRA
+437 ATLQ
-452 VKSGPAGRVS
+452 
-462 LPALNV
+462 LNV

-476 SLLRPG
+476 SLLRLG

-492 MKAVAMTDPNLHGAV
+492 AKAVAVTDPNLHGAV
-507 EFCAA
+507 EFCASA
-512 AREAGIQPIVGA
+512 KESGIKPVVAA
-524 EVKVEGMRYLA
+524 EVKVRGISYLA
-535 YVENVVGYRNLCGLL
+535 YVENAEGYRNLCGLL
-550 SGEAEHRQDAD
+550 SGTNKEEFS
-561 TTLQGLILRPVT
+561 GLILRPAT
-573 AFPEIRYAVAREAKF
+573 AFPEIRYASTKDAKF

-598 SLAGQAQGGK
+598 SLAGQPQAEK
-608 RRGDFSWGREIKAS
+608 RRGDFSWTREKAWS
-622 PGMLRDG
+622 PGMLRDA
-629 EEIAERCEFVLPI
+629 EEIAERCGFVLPV
-642 GGLKFPRFAPPD
+642 GGLKFPRFVPPD
-654 GSSPREF
+654 GSTPREF
-661 LARLA
+661 LGRLA
-666 REGMKWRYG
+666 REGMCRRYG
-675 AAPSG
+675 AMPGA
-680 GVRCQVEE
+680 GVRHQIEE
-688 ELRIIG
+688 ELQIIA

-705 WDLLQRCRE
+705 WELLQRCRD

-747 FRRFLNRERM
+747 FRRFLNPERM
-757 QLQKLPDIDLD
+757 KLQKLPDIDID

-778 DLIFARYGPHH
+778 DLIFERYGPDH

-808 AKVLGVSEFQI
+808 AKALGVSEFQI
-819 RRMTEKLPH
+819 RRMTEKLPQ
-828 TSARDVAGAARDGVE
+828 TSARHVAAAARDGVE
-843 TGGLAWEE
+843 SRGLTWEE

-893 SASGRATTQFD
+893 SASGRATTHFD
-904 MEAVEAMGLVKLDIL
+904 MDAVEAMGLVKLDIL
-919 AQGGLAVLRDARA
+919 AQGGLSVLRDARE
-932 ALRARGIDPPDPG
+932 ALRLRGIEPPDPG
-945 VWDDPHVWQMIA
+945 RWDDPHVWQMITD
-957 EGEARG
+957 GEARG

-1012 GEEPVTY
+1012 GVEPMAY

-1024 APVLRSTYGVV
+1024 EPVLRSTYGVV

-1049 GWDAGRA
+1049 GWNAGRA
-1056 DQLRRLLVKNR
+1056 DILRRMLVKDR
-1067 MAHVDSWREEFAAA
+1067 MADVEAWREEFAAA
-1081 ARVRGRT
+1081 ARGKERT
-1088 EDEIGDVWDLLMKFR
+1088 ADEIGVVWDLLMQFR

-1157 GILFG
+1157 GILFAG
-1162 RPEVNGDTGKFSV
+1162 PEVNGEADKFSV
-1175 FSVQCSAGARRA
+1175 FSFPCSAGSG
-1187 EKDAEGKAVDGWPPA
+1187 ENVEGK
-1202 RRAIQLGEASRP
+1202 RIR
-1214 YWGGEVIKVPLCM
+1214 VPLCM

-1232 EGLLERI
+1232 VGLLRRI
-1239 EGARPFVSLADF
+1239 EENRPFVSLSDF
-1251 WRRCRPQGEEAMGL
+1251 WRRCSPASDEAMAL
-1265 LRVGAFD
+1265 LRAGAFD
-1272 GFGSSRTELFW
+1272 EFGASRTELFW
-1283 ELRALAPWTAGQGLL
+1283 ELRALAPWSAGQGLL
-1298 LEARGAAL
+1298 LEAKKAA
-1306 PEGRTEP
+1306 PPVMRTEP
-1313 GRLEKLRD
+1313 GRLERLRD

-1329 VNGHPVELFPEV
+1329 ASGHPVELWPDV
-1341 AWETYCPAGAVRQ
+1341 AWETYCPVGEVRNFAGR
-1354 FPGQRVTTCGL
+1354 RVTTCGL

-1380 KFISLCDRTDILECE
+1380 KFVSICDRTDILECE
-1395 IFAEVYRWCG
+1395 IFADAYWKCG

-1411 PVVEVTGKVETLGGR
+1411 PVVEVTGRVEALGGSR
-1426 GCVLRVEEV
+1426 GCVLRVESV
-1435 RRARELTKPDV
+1435 RAARTTTADV
-1446 RRRASRPAGISAPIG
+1446 RPAASRTAGTSALIG

>member
-1 MEQRAAVHLDADAF
+1 MKRTEQRAAVHLDADAF

-30 GVAVG
+30 AVAVG

-41 IASASYEARKL
+41 IASASYEARRL
-52 GVYTPM
+52 GIYTPM

-109 LSGMTKWSPR
+109 LSGVTKWTAR
-119 TAAERLRRNIR
+119 EAAERLRKNIR
-130 EHLRLSVSQGLGT
+130 DHLRLSVSQGLGT
-143 NKLVSAV
+143 NKLIASV

-159 FLEVPA
+159 FLEVAA
-165 GTERDFLA
+165 GTEREFLA

-181 GVGTKMERVFQAAGL
+181 GVGAKMERVFMAAGL
-196 LRIGEVAAATV
+196 HRIAQVAETTV

-215 SGAGQLWEF
+215 SWAGQLREF
-224 SQGIDERPIVT
+224 ALGIDDRPIVT
-235 EREDAQSYG
+235 EREDAKSYG

-293 EQSRRSESLEE
+293 EQSRRSESLDE
-304 PTDLETDVYG
+304 PTDLETDVYSL
-314 VIDRLVRRAWDRRV
+314 IDRLMKRAWDRRV

-346 RQTGLDLPGTGY
+346 QQAALDLPGTGY
-358 DKETRR
+358 DREIRR
-364 VLARV
+364 ELARV
-369 MDEARVKYGD
+369 MDEAKIRYGS
-379 GSVVRGH
+379 GAVVRAH
-386 QIKSWQCCLRAV
+386 QLEARRSVKFSV
-398 SSNLGSVGS
+398 SSVKKNPS
-407 VQQECSGGIDAAGRD
+407 AGHCNNTHT
-422 RQQPSPGIRT
+422 QTQVS
-432 RAGRL
+432 
-437 VTLQMAGTSGSLVRA
+437 SLSSA
-452 VKSGPAGRVS
+452 V
-462 LPALNV
+462 LNV

-476 SLLRPG
+476 SLLRPE
-482 DIVRL
+482 DIVRM

-492 MKAVAMTDPNLHGAV
+492 MKAAAMTDPNLHGAV

-512 AREAGIQPIVGA
+512 AREEGIKPIVAA
-524 EVKVEGMRYLA
+524 EVKVGGIRYLA
-535 YVENVVGYRNLCGLL
+535 YVENAEGYRNLCALL
-550 SGEAEHRQDAD
+550 NCGRRPGTAA
-561 TTLQGLILRPVT
+561 LQGLILRPVT
-573 AFPEIRYAVAREAKF
+573 AFPEIRYASPRNVKF
-588 YEVVQSIRTL
+588 YEVLQSIRTL
-598 SLAGQAQGGK
+598 SLAGQPHADK
-608 RRGDFSWGREIKAS
+608 RRGDFSWTREMEIS
-622 PGMLRDG
+622 PAMLRDA

-642 GGLKFPRFAPPD
+642 GGLKFPRFVPLD

-661 LARLA
+661 LGRLA
-666 REGMKWRYG
+666 REGMRRRYG
-675 AAPSG
+675 AMPAA
-680 GVRCQVEE
+680 GVRRQIEE
-688 ELRIIG
+688 ELRIIA

-705 WDLLQRCRE
+705 WELLQRCAE

-727 SLVCYCLGISTVCPV
+727 SLVCYCLGISSVCPV

-747 FRRFLNRERM
+747 FRRFLNPERM
-757 QLQKLPDIDLD
+757 KLQKLPDIDID

-778 DLIFARYGPHH
+778 DLIFERYGPHH

-808 AKVLGVSEFQI
+808 AKALGVSEFQI
-819 RRMTEKLPH
+819 RRMTEKLPQ
-828 TSARDVAGAARDGVE
+828 TSARHVEAASQESVE
-843 TGGLAWEE
+843 SRGLAWEE

-893 SASGRATTQFD
+893 SASGRMTTQFD
-904 MEAVEAMGLVKLDIL
+904 MDAVEAMGLVKLDIL
-919 AQGGLAVLRDARA
+919 AQGGLSVLRDTRE
-932 ALRARGIDPPDPG
+932 ALRARGIEPPVAG
-945 VWDDPHVWQMIA
+945 RWDDPHVWQMIA
-957 EGEARG
+957 DGEARG

-1005 QFARRAR
+1005 QFALRAR
-1012 GEEPVTY
+1012 GVEPVCY
-1019 VHPSL
+1019 AHPSL
-1024 APVLRSTYGVV
+1024 EPVLRSTYGVV

-1056 DQLRRLLVKNR
+1056 DILRRMLVKNR
-1067 MAHVDSWREEFAAA
+1067 MANVDVWRDEFAAA
-1081 ARVRGRT
+1081 ARRKGRS
-1088 EDEIGDVWDLLMKFR
+1088 EVEITAVWDLLMQFR

-1125 KRYWPAEFLASVL
+1125 KRHWPAEFLASVL

-1157 GILFG
+1157 GISFAG
-1162 RPEVNGDTGKFSV
+1162 PEVNGEVGKFSV
-1175 FSVQCSAGARRA
+1175 FSVQCSAGGR
-1187 EKDAEGKAVDGWPPA
+1187 EKV
-1202 RRAIQLGEASRP
+1202 EAKR
-1214 YWGGEVIKVPLCM
+1214 IRVPLGM

-1232 EGLLERI
+1232 EALLGRI
-1239 EGARPFVSLADF
+1239 EEGQPFASLPDF
-1251 WRRCRPQGEEAMGL
+1251 WRRGAPQADESMSL
-1265 LRVGAFD
+1265 LRAGAFD
-1272 GFGSSRTELFW
+1272 MFGVSRTEQFW
-1283 ELRALAPWTAGQGLL
+1283 ELRALAPWAEGQGLL
-1298 LEARGAAL
+1298 LEAKKAA
-1306 PEGRTEP
+1306 PPAMRTEP
-1313 GRLEKLRD
+1313 DRLQKLRE

-1329 VNGHPVELFPEV
+1329 ASGHPVELFPEV
-1341 AWETYCPAGAVRQ
+1341 EWDTYCPVGHVRKFAGR
-1354 FPGQRVTTCGL
+1354 RVTTCGL
-1365 VVAQRLHHQSDGRAM
+1365 VVAQRLHHQSDGRAL
-1380 KFISLCDRTDILECE
+1380 KFISICDRTDILECE
-1395 IFAEVYRWCG
+1395 IFADVYRRCG
-1405 GVLARW
+1405 GALARW
-1411 PVVEVTGKVETLGGR
+1411 PVVEVTGRVEALGGSR
-1426 GCVLRVEEV
+1426 GCVLRVESL
-1435 RRARELTKPDV
+1435 RAARKKGCGGHRPPLQVDGIMTRDV
-1446 RRRASRPAGISAPIG
+1446 RPAASPKAGTSAQLAG
-1461 G
+1461 QNL